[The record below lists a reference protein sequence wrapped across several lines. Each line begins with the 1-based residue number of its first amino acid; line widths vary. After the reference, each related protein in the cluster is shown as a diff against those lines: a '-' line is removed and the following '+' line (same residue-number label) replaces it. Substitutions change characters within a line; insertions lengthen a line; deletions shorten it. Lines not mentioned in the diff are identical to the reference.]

1 MASIIDVVM
10 QLTDRVSEPLR
21 RIRSNME
28 ENSRLNRQLGRDIKN
43 VGRGFGSIAS
53 TMMPAATAVSAF
65 GALGTKTFMD
75 FEDTI
80 TAAGVKAGA
89 TSEQLERMKEKAM
102 QLGHD
107 FPITTSEAAEAMDR
121 LAAGGFDAE
130 QTMEAMPGIIEAAIA
145 SGEDM
150 ATTSDV
156 VTSALAIWDMKN
168 GDVAANTKHVADV
181 MQTAANASK
190 LGMQDFGV
198 ALQYVGG
205 TAASMGVSLEDL
217 SAAMS
222 ILSNNGVEASTI
234 GTSLRTTMLNLL
246 NPVGQT
252 QDAFAQLGLSTADF
266 VGSDGQFIGIQKSIE
281 KLRVSMENLTP
292 AQKSVYAQM
301 IAGKEGASGLSMLL
315 NTTAQDYQNMV
326 DQMNNSNGSSHEAYV
341 KMQNTLKGSINAMKS
356 AVESLAI
363 SFGSTL
369 APSVKTAAD
378 AIKSIADFL
387 GGLSPAARSVVANI
401 ALSVVGFTAFS
412 FVMSKVLKAGGSMIM
427 MYSRIGNVLKGGRE
441 TNLLLRY
448 SVLGVRSAFVQL
460 SGTASKVMGVLR
472 NGMNI
477 GSWRSALTFLG
488 STGASGLSKIGSAAA
503 QAGTRVMTMIRS
515 FSMAAM
521 LSGARNAVLG
531 FGRALL
537 TIGRVGMSAMFSP
550 LGIAIMAIAGAA
562 YILYNHWDKVA
573 PFFTSM
579 WNEIQNAFS
588 VAWQAISPAL
598 EGVGNA
604 WSRLVNAFNSQG
616 TTLNGL
622 AHIIEFLASV
632 LGGVLIASIIAAAD
646 IFTGVFVSAIEI
658 VSSIVSA
665 AIGVFS
671 GLIDFITGVFTGD
684 WSLAWQGVVEIFS
697 SIFGGIKG
705 ICSGVLDG
713 IRAAINAV
721 INGINSIS
729 VDIPDWVPGVGG
741 KHFGVNIPTLYTG
754 TSNFSGGPAV
764 INDRFGG
771 EIVDLPSGTRII
783 PHDQSVQ
790 QAYKMGSMNGGFGGD
805 ININISNANFANT
818 GDEKREIKRI
828 TSEILFELQ
837 TRAINMN
844 TGAI

>member
-28 ENSRLNRQLGRDIKN
+28 ENSRLNRQLGRDVRN

-80 TAAGVKAGA
+80 TGAGVKAGA
-89 TSEQLERMKEKAM
+89 TGEQLERMKETALK
-102 QLGHD
+102 LGHD
-107 FPITTSEAAEAMDR
+107 FPITASEAAEAMDR

-130 QTMEAMPGIIEAAIA
+130 QTMAAMPGIIEASVA

-156 VTSALAIWDMKN
+156 ITSALNIWNLKT
-168 GDVAANTKHVADV
+168 GDVAENTQHVADV
-181 MQTAANASK
+181 VQMAANVSK
-190 LGMQDFGV
+190 LGMADFGLAMQYAGAPAA
-198 ALQYVGG
+198 ALGVNIEELS
-205 TAASMGVSLEDL
+205 TAMAIM
-217 SAAMS
+217 
-222 ILSNNGVEASTI
+222 SNNGIEASTI
-234 GTSLRTTMLNLL
+234 GTSLRSTMSRLAL
-246 NPVGQT
+246 PPKEAAAAI
-252 QDAFAQLGLSTADF
+252 DQLGLHLQNADGSF
-266 VGSDGQFIGIQKSIE
+266 VGITEAISQMREAMDGMTDTQQVGIAK
-281 KLRVSMENLTP
+281 
-292 AQKSVYAQM
+292 A
-301 IAGKEGASGLSMLL
+301 IAGEDAFSGLLALIKTSPE
-315 NTTAQDYQNMV
+315 AYKEVEDSIK
-326 DQMNNSNGSSHEAYV
+326 NSTGSSHEAYV

-448 SVLGVRSAFVQL
+448 SVLGVRSAFIQL

-488 STGASGLSKIGSAAA
+488 TTGASGLSKIGSAAA

-521 LSGARNAVLG
+521 MNGARNAVLG

-537 TIGRVGMSAMFSP
+537 TIGRVGLSAMFSP

-598 EGVGNA
+598 EGVENA
-604 WSRLVNAFNSQG
+604 WNRLVNAFNSQG

-632 LGGVLIASIIAAAD
+632 LGGVLIAGIIAAAD

-665 AIGVFS
+665 AIGVFG

-754 TSNFSGGPAV
+754 SSNFSGGPAV

-805 ININISNANFANT
+805 INININNANFANT

>member
-28 ENSRLNRQLGRDIKN
+28 ENSRLNRQLGRDVRN

-80 TAAGVKAGA
+80 TGAGVKAGA
-89 TSEQLERMKEKAM
+89 TGEQLERMKETALK
-102 QLGHD
+102 LGHD
-107 FPITTSEAAEAMDR
+107 FPITASEAAEAMDR

-130 QTMEAMPGIIEAAIA
+130 QTMAAMPGIIEASVA

-156 VTSALAIWDMKN
+156 ITSALNIWNLKT
-168 GDVAANTKHVADV
+168 GDVAENTQHVADV
-181 MQTAANASK
+181 VQMAANVSK
-190 LGMQDFGV
+190 LGMADFGLAMQYAGAPAA
-198 ALQYVGG
+198 ALGVNIEELS
-205 TAASMGVSLEDL
+205 TAMAIM
-217 SAAMS
+217 
-222 ILSNNGVEASTI
+222 SNNGIEASTI
-234 GTSLRTTMLNLL
+234 GTSLRSTMSRLAS
-246 NPVGQT
+246 PPKEAAAAI
-252 QDAFAQLGLSTADF
+252 DQLGLHLQNADGSF
-266 VGSDGQFIGIQKSIE
+266 VGITEAISQMREAMDGMTDTQQVGIAK
-281 KLRVSMENLTP
+281 
-292 AQKSVYAQM
+292 A
-301 IAGKEGASGLSMLL
+301 IAGEDAFSGLLALIKTSPE
-315 NTTAQDYQNMV
+315 AYKEVEDSIK
-326 DQMNNSNGSSHEAYV
+326 NSTGSSHEAYV

-448 SVLGVRSAFVQL
+448 SVLGVRSAFIQL

-488 STGASGLSKIGSAAA
+488 TTGASGLSKIGSAAA

-521 LSGARNAVLG
+521 LNGARNAVLG

-537 TIGRVGMSAMFSP
+537 TIGRVGLSAMFSP

-598 EGVGNA
+598 EGVENA
-604 WSRLVNAFNSQG
+604 WNRLVNAFNSQG

-632 LGGVLIASIIAAAD
+632 LGGVLIAGIIAAAD

-665 AIGVFS
+665 AIGVFG

-754 TSNFSGGPAV
+754 SSNFSGGPAV

-805 ININISNANFANT
+805 INININNANFANT

>member
-28 ENSRLNRQLGRDIKN
+28 ENSRLNRQLGRDVRN

-80 TAAGVKAGA
+80 TGAGVKAGA
-89 TSEQLERMKEKAM
+89 TGEQLERMKETALK
-102 QLGHD
+102 LGHD
-107 FPITTSEAAEAMDR
+107 FPITASEAAEAMDR

-130 QTMEAMPGIIEAAIA
+130 QTMAAMPGIIEASVA

-156 VTSALAIWDMKN
+156 ITSALNIWNLKT
-168 GDVAANTKHVADV
+168 GDVAENTQHVADV
-181 MQTAANASK
+181 VQMAANVSK
-190 LGMQDFGV
+190 LGMADFGLAMQYAGAPAA
-198 ALQYVGG
+198 AL
-205 TAASMGVSLEDL
+205 GVSIEEL
-217 SAAMS
+217 STAMA
-222 ILSNNGVEASTI
+222 IMSNNGIEASTI
-234 GTSLRTTMLNLL
+234 GTSLRSTMSRLAS
-246 NPVGQT
+246 PPKE
-252 QDAFAQLGLSTADF
+252 AAAAIEQLGLHLQNADGSF
-266 VGSDGQFIGIQKSIE
+266 VGITEAISQMRDAMDGMTDTQQVGIAK
-281 KLRVSMENLTP
+281 
-292 AQKSVYAQM
+292 A
-301 IAGKEGASGLSMLL
+301 IAGEDAFSGLLALIKTSPE
-315 NTTAQDYQNMV
+315 AYKEVEDSIK
-326 DQMNNSNGSSHEAYV
+326 NSTGSSHEAYV

-387 GGLSPAARSVVANI
+387 GGLSPATRSVVANI

-412 FVMSKVLKAGGSMIM
+412 FAMSKVLKAGGSMVM

-448 SVLGVRSAFVQL
+448 SVLGVRSAFIQL
-460 SGTASKVMGVLR
+460 SSTASKVMGVLR
-472 NGMNI
+472 NGMSI
-477 GSWRSALTFLG
+477 GSWRSALTFLRT
-488 STGASGLSKIGSAAA
+488 SGAAGLSKIGSTAV
-503 QAGTRVMTMIRS
+503 QAGTKVMMMIRS
-515 FSMAAM
+515 FSMVTM
-521 LSGARNAVLG
+521 LSGAKNAVLG

-537 TIGRVGMSAMFSP
+537 TIGRVGIGAMFSP
-550 LGIAIMAIAGAA
+550 VGIAIMAIAGAA

-616 TTLNGL
+616 TTLNRL
-622 AHIIEFLASV
+622 AHIIEFLASI
-632 LGGVLIASIIAAAD
+632 LGGVLIAGIIAAAD

-665 AIGVFS
+665 AIGVFG

-741 KHFGVNIPTLYTG
+741 QHFGVNIPTLYTG

-790 QAYKMGSMNGGFGGD
+790 QAYKMGSMSGGFGGD

-828 TSEILFELQ
+828 ASEIFFELE
-837 TRAINMN
+837 TRAVNLN

>member
-28 ENSRLNRQLGRDIKN
+28 ENSRLNRQLGRDVRN

-80 TAAGVKAGA
+80 TGAGVKAGA
-89 TSEQLERMKEKAM
+89 TGEQLERMKETALK
-102 QLGHD
+102 LGHD
-107 FPITTSEAAEAMDR
+107 FPITASEAAEAMDR

-130 QTMEAMPGIIEAAIA
+130 QTMAAMPGIIEASVA

-156 VTSALAIWDMKN
+156 ITSALNIWNLKT
-168 GDVAANTKHVADV
+168 GDVAENTQHVADV
-181 MQTAANASK
+181 VQMAANVSK
-190 LGMQDFGV
+190 LGMADFGLAMQYAGAPAA
-198 ALQYVGG
+198 ALGVNIEELS
-205 TAASMGVSLEDL
+205 TAMAIM
-217 SAAMS
+217 
-222 ILSNNGVEASTI
+222 SNNGIEASTI
-234 GTSLRTTMLNLL
+234 GTSLRSTMSRLAS
-246 NPVGQT
+246 PPKEAAAAI
-252 QDAFAQLGLSTADF
+252 DQLGLHLQNADGSF
-266 VGSDGQFIGIQKSIE
+266 VGITEAISQMREAMDGMTDTQQVGIAK
-281 KLRVSMENLTP
+281 
-292 AQKSVYAQM
+292 A
-301 IAGKEGASGLSMLL
+301 IAGEDAFSGLLALIKTSPE
-315 NTTAQDYQNMV
+315 AYKEVEDSIK
-326 DQMNNSNGSSHEAYV
+326 NSTGSSHEAYV

-448 SVLGVRSAFVQL
+448 SVLGVRSAFIQL

-488 STGASGLSKIGSAAA
+488 TTGASGLSKIGSAAA

-521 LSGARNAVLG
+521 MNGARNAVLG

-537 TIGRVGMSAMFSP
+537 TIGRVGLSAMFSP

-598 EGVGNA
+598 EGVENA
-604 WSRLVNAFNSQG
+604 WNRLVNAFNSQG

-632 LGGVLIASIIAAAD
+632 LGGVLIAGIIATAD

-665 AIGVFS
+665 AIGVFG

-754 TSNFSGGPAV
+754 SSNFSGGPAV

-805 ININISNANFANT
+805 INININNANFANT

>member
-28 ENSRLNRQLGRDIKN
+28 ENSRLNRQLGRDVRN

-80 TAAGVKAGA
+80 TGAGVKAGA
-89 TSEQLERMKEKAM
+89 TGEQLERMKETALK
-102 QLGHD
+102 LGHD
-107 FPITTSEAAEAMDR
+107 FPITASEAAEAMDR

-130 QTMEAMPGIIEAAIA
+130 QTMAAMPGIIEASVA

-156 VTSALAIWDMKN
+156 ITSALNIWNLKT
-168 GDVAANTKHVADV
+168 GDVAENTQHVADV
-181 MQTAANASK
+181 VQMAANVSK
-190 LGMQDFGV
+190 LGMADFGLAMQYAGAPAA
-198 ALQYVGG
+198 ALGVNIEELS
-205 TAASMGVSLEDL
+205 TAMAIM
-217 SAAMS
+217 
-222 ILSNNGVEASTI
+222 SNNGIEASTI
-234 GTSLRTTMLNLL
+234 GTSLRSTMSRLAS
-246 NPVGQT
+246 PPKEAAAAI
-252 QDAFAQLGLSTADF
+252 DQLGLHLQNADGSF
-266 VGSDGQFIGIQKSIE
+266 VGITEAISQMREAMDGMTDTQQVGIAK
-281 KLRVSMENLTP
+281 
-292 AQKSVYAQM
+292 A
-301 IAGKEGASGLSMLL
+301 IAGEDAFSGLLALIKTSPE
-315 NTTAQDYQNMV
+315 AYKEVEDSIK
-326 DQMNNSNGSSHEAYV
+326 NSTGSSHEAYV

-448 SVLGVRSAFVQL
+448 SVLGVRSAFIQL

-488 STGASGLSKIGSAAA
+488 TTGASGLSKIGSAAA
-503 QAGTRVMTMIRS
+503 QAETRVMTMIRS

-521 LSGARNAVLG
+521 LNGARNAVLG

-537 TIGRVGMSAMFSP
+537 TIGRVGLSAMFSP

-579 WNEIQNAFS
+579 WNEIQNAFA

-598 EGVGNA
+598 ESVENA

-622 AHIIEFLASV
+622 ARIIEFLASV
-632 LGGVLIASIIAAAD
+632 LGGVLIAGIIAAAD

-665 AIGVFS
+665 AIGVFG

-741 KHFGVNIPTLYTG
+741 QHFGVNIPTLYTG

-790 QAYKMGSMNGGFGGD
+790 QAYKMGSMSGGFGGD

-828 TSEILFELQ
+828 ASEIFFELE
-837 TRAINMN
+837 TRAVNLN

>member
-28 ENSRLNRQLGRDIKN
+28 ENSRLNRQLGRDVRN

-80 TAAGVKAGA
+80 TGAGVKAGA
-89 TSEQLERMKEKAM
+89 TGEQLERMKETALK
-102 QLGHD
+102 LGHD
-107 FPITTSEAAEAMDR
+107 FPITASEAAEAMDR

-130 QTMEAMPGIIEAAIA
+130 QTMAAMPGIIEASVA

-156 VTSALAIWDMKN
+156 ITSALNIWNLKT
-168 GDVAANTKHVADV
+168 GDVAENTQHVADV
-181 MQTAANASK
+181 VQMAANVSK
-190 LGMQDFGV
+190 LGMADFGLAMQYAGAPAA
-198 ALQYVGG
+198 AL
-205 TAASMGVSLEDL
+205 GVSIEEL
-217 SAAMS
+217 STAMA
-222 ILSNNGVEASTI
+222 IMSNNGIEASTI
-234 GTSLRTTMLNLL
+234 GTSLRSTMSRLAS
-246 NPVGQT
+246 PPKEAAAAI
-252 QDAFAQLGLSTADF
+252 DQLGLHLQNADGSF
-266 VGSDGQFIGIQKSIE
+266 VGVTEAISQMREAMDGMTDTQQVGIAK
-281 KLRVSMENLTP
+281 
-292 AQKSVYAQM
+292 A
-301 IAGKEGASGLSMLL
+301 IAGEDAFSGLLALIKTSPE
-315 NTTAQDYQNMV
+315 AYKEVEDSIK
-326 DQMNNSNGSSHEAYV
+326 NSTGSSHEAYV

-378 AIKSIADFL
+378 AIKSIADLL
-387 GGLSPAARSVVANI
+387 GGLSPATRSVVANI
-401 ALSVVGFTAFS
+401 ALSVVGFTAVS
-412 FVMSKVLKAGGSMIM
+412 FAMSKVLKAGGSMVM

-448 SVLGVRSAFVQL
+448 SVLGVRSAFIQL
-460 SGTASKVMGVLR
+460 SSTASKVMGVLR
-472 NGMNI
+472 NGMSI
-477 GSWRSALTFLG
+477 GSWRSALTFLRT
-488 STGASGLSKIGSAAA
+488 SGAAGLSKIGSTAV
-503 QAGTRVMTMIRS
+503 QAGTKVMMMIRS
-515 FSMAAM
+515 FSMVTM
-521 LSGARNAVLG
+521 LSGAKNAVLG

-537 TIGRVGMSAMFSP
+537 TIGRVGIGAMFSP
-550 LGIAIMAIAGAA
+550 VGIAIMAIAGAA

-616 TTLNGL
+616 TTLNRL
-622 AHIIEFLASV
+622 AHIIEFLASI
-632 LGGVLIASIIAAAD
+632 LGGVLIAGIIAAAD

-665 AIGVFS
+665 AIGVFG

-741 KHFGVNIPTLYTG
+741 QHFGVNIPTLYTG

-790 QAYKMGSMNGGFGGD
+790 QAYKMGSMSGGFGGD

-828 TSEILFELQ
+828 ASEIFFELE
-837 TRAINMN
+837 TRAVNLN

>member
-28 ENSRLNRQLGRDIKN
+28 ENSRLNRQLGRDVRN

-80 TAAGVKAGA
+80 TGAGVKAGA
-89 TSEQLERMKEKAM
+89 TGEQLERMKETALK
-102 QLGHD
+102 LGHD
-107 FPITTSEAAEAMDR
+107 FPITASEAAEAMDR

-130 QTMEAMPGIIEAAIA
+130 QTMAAMPGIIEASVA

-156 VTSALAIWDMKN
+156 ITSALNIWNLKT
-168 GDVAANTKHVADV
+168 GDVAENTQHVADV
-181 MQTAANASK
+181 VQMAANVSK
-190 LGMQDFGV
+190 LGMADFGLAMQYAGAPAA
-198 ALQYVGG
+198 ALGVNIEELS
-205 TAASMGVSLEDL
+205 TAMAIM
-217 SAAMS
+217 
-222 ILSNNGVEASTI
+222 SNNGIEASTI
-234 GTSLRTTMLNLL
+234 GTSLRSTMSRLAS
-246 NPVGQT
+246 PPKEAAAAI
-252 QDAFAQLGLSTADF
+252 DQLGLHLQNADGSF
-266 VGSDGQFIGIQKSIE
+266 VGITEAISQMREAMDGMTDTQQVGIAK
-281 KLRVSMENLTP
+281 
-292 AQKSVYAQM
+292 A
-301 IAGKEGASGLSMLL
+301 IAGEDAFSGLLALIKTSPE
-315 NTTAQDYQNMV
+315 AYKEVEDSIK
-326 DQMNNSNGSSHEAYV
+326 NSTGSSHEAYV

-448 SVLGVRSAFVQL
+448 SVLGVRSAFIQL

-488 STGASGLSKIGSAAA
+488 TTGASGLSKIGSAAA

-521 LSGARNAVLG
+521 LNGARNAVLG

-537 TIGRVGMSAMFSP
+537 TIGRVGLSAMFSP

-598 EGVGNA
+598 EGVENA

-632 LGGVLIASIIAAAD
+632 LGGVLIAGIIAAAD

-665 AIGVFS
+665 AIGVFG

-741 KHFGVNIPTLYTG
+741 QHFGVNIPTLYTG
-754 TSNFSGGPAV
+754 ISNFSGGPAV

-805 ININISNANFANT
+805 INININNANFANT

-828 TSEILFELQ
+828 ASEIFFELE
-837 TRAINMN
+837 TRAVNLN

>member
-28 ENSRLNRQLGRDIKN
+28 ENSRLNRQLGRDVRN

-80 TAAGVKAGA
+80 TGAGVKAGA
-89 TSEQLERMKEKAM
+89 TGEQLERMKETALK
-102 QLGHD
+102 LGHD
-107 FPITTSEAAEAMDR
+107 FPITASEAAEAMDR

-130 QTMEAMPGIIEAAIA
+130 QTMAAMPGIIEASVA

-156 VTSALAIWDMKN
+156 ITSALNIWNLKT
-168 GDVAANTKHVADV
+168 GDVAENTQHVADV
-181 MQTAANASK
+181 VQMAANVSK
-190 LGMQDFGV
+190 LGMADFGLAMQYAGAPAA
-198 ALQYVGG
+198 ALGVNIEELS
-205 TAASMGVSLEDL
+205 TAMAIM
-217 SAAMS
+217 
-222 ILSNNGVEASTI
+222 SNNGIEASTI
-234 GTSLRTTMLNLL
+234 GTSLRSTMSRLAS
-246 NPVGQT
+246 PPKEAAAAI
-252 QDAFAQLGLSTADF
+252 DQLGLHLQNADGSF
-266 VGSDGQFIGIQKSIE
+266 VGITEAISQMREAMDGMTDTQQVGIAK
-281 KLRVSMENLTP
+281 
-292 AQKSVYAQM
+292 A
-301 IAGKEGASGLSMLL
+301 IAGEDAFSGLLTLIKTSPE
-315 NTTAQDYQNMV
+315 AYKEVEDSIK
-326 DQMNNSNGSSHEAYV
+326 NSTGSSHEAYV

-387 GGLSPAARSVVANI
+387 GGLSPATRSVVANI

-412 FVMSKVLKAGGSMIM
+412 FAMSKVLKAGGSMVM

-448 SVLGVRSAFVQL
+448 SVLGVRSAFIQL
-460 SGTASKVMGVLR
+460 SSTASKVMGVLR
-472 NGMNI
+472 NGMSI
-477 GSWRSALTFLG
+477 GSWRSALTFLRT
-488 STGASGLSKIGSAAA
+488 SGAAGLSKIGSTAV
-503 QAGTRVMTMIRS
+503 QAGTKVMMMIRS
-515 FSMAAM
+515 FSMVTM
-521 LSGARNAVLG
+521 LSGAKNAVLG
-531 FGRALL
+531 FERALL
-537 TIGRVGMSAMFSP
+537 TIGRVGIGAMFSP
-550 LGIAIMAIAGAA
+550 VGIAIMAIAGAA

-616 TTLNGL
+616 TTLNML
-622 AHIIEFLASV
+622 AHIIEFLASI
-632 LGGVLIASIIAAAD
+632 LGGVLIAGIIAAAD

-665 AIGVFS
+665 AIGVFG

-684 WSLAWQGVVEIFS
+684 WNLAWQGVVEIFS

-790 QAYKMGSMNGGFGGD
+790 QAYKMGSMSGGFGGD

-828 TSEILFELQ
+828 ASEIFFELE
-837 TRAINMN
+837 TRAVNLN

>member
-28 ENSRLNRQLGRDIKN
+28 ENSRLNRQLGRDVRN

-80 TAAGVKAGA
+80 TGAGVKAGA
-89 TSEQLERMKEKAM
+89 TGEQLERMKETALK
-102 QLGHD
+102 LGHD
-107 FPITTSEAAEAMDR
+107 FPITASEAAEAMDR

-130 QTMEAMPGIIEAAIA
+130 QTMAAMPGIIEASVA

-156 VTSALAIWDMKN
+156 ITSALNIWNLKT
-168 GDVAANTKHVADV
+168 GDVAENTQHVADV
-181 MQTAANASK
+181 VQMAANVSK
-190 LGMQDFGV
+190 LGMADFGLAMQYAGAPAA
-198 ALQYVGG
+198 ALGVNIEELS
-205 TAASMGVSLEDL
+205 TAMAIM
-217 SAAMS
+217 
-222 ILSNNGVEASTI
+222 SNNGIEASTI
-234 GTSLRTTMLNLL
+234 GTSLRSTMSRLAS
-246 NPVGQT
+246 PPKE
-252 QDAFAQLGLSTADF
+252 AAAAIEQLGLHLQNADGSF
-266 VGSDGQFIGIQKSIE
+266 VGITEAISQMRDAMDGMTDTQQVGIAK
-281 KLRVSMENLTP
+281 
-292 AQKSVYAQM
+292 A
-301 IAGKEGASGLSMLL
+301 IAGEDAFSGLLALIKTSPE
-315 NTTAQDYQNMV
+315 AYKEVEDSIK
-326 DQMNNSNGSSHEAYV
+326 NSTGSSHEAYV

-387 GGLSPAARSVVANI
+387 GGLSPATRSVVANI

-412 FVMSKVLKAGGSMIM
+412 FAMSKVLKAGGSMVM

-448 SVLGVRSAFVQL
+448 SVLGVRSAFIQL
-460 SGTASKVMGVLR
+460 SSTASKVMGVLR
-472 NGMNI
+472 NGMSI
-477 GSWRSALTFLG
+477 GSWRSALTFLRT
-488 STGASGLSKIGSAAA
+488 SGAAGLSKIGSTAV
-503 QAGTRVMTMIRS
+503 QAGTKVMMMIRL
-515 FSMAAM
+515 FSMVTM
-521 LSGARNAVLG
+521 LSGAKNAVLG

-537 TIGRVGMSAMFSP
+537 TIGRVGIGAMFSP
-550 LGIAIMAIAGAA
+550 VGIAIMAIAGAA

-616 TTLNGL
+616 TTLNML
-622 AHIIEFLASV
+622 AHIIEFLASI
-632 LGGVLIASIIAAAD
+632 LGGVLIAGIIAAAD

-665 AIGVFS
+665 AIGVFG

-729 VDIPDWVPGVGG
+729 VAIPDWVPGVGG
-741 KHFGVNIPTLYTG
+741 QHFGVNIPTLYTG

-790 QAYKMGSMNGGFGGD
+790 QAYKMGSMSGGFGGD

>member
-10 QLTDRVSEPLR
+10 RLTDRVSEPLR

-28 ENSRLNRQLGRDIKN
+28 ENSRLNRQLGRDVRN

-80 TAAGVKAGA
+80 TGAGVKAGA
-89 TSEQLERMKEKAM
+89 TGEQLERMKEKAL

-107 FPITTSEAAEAMDR
+107 FPITASEAAEAMDR

-130 QTMEAMPGIIEAAIA
+130 QTMAAMPGIIEASVA

-156 VTSALAIWDMKN
+156 ITSALNIWNLKT
-168 GDVAANTKHVADV
+168 GDVAENTQHVADV
-181 MQTAANASK
+181 VQMAANVSK
-190 LGMQDFGV
+190 LGMADFGLAMQYAGAPAA
-198 ALQYVGG
+198 ALGVNIEELS
-205 TAASMGVSLEDL
+205 TAMAIM
-217 SAAMS
+217 
-222 ILSNNGVEASTI
+222 SNNGIEASTI
-234 GTSLRTTMLNLL
+234 GTSLRSTMSRLAS
-246 NPVGQT
+246 PPKEAAAAI
-252 QDAFAQLGLSTADF
+252 DQLGLHLQNADGSF
-266 VGSDGQFIGIQKSIE
+266 VGITEAISQMREAMDGMTDTQQVGIAK
-281 KLRVSMENLTP
+281 
-292 AQKSVYAQM
+292 A
-301 IAGKEGASGLSMLL
+301 IAGEDAFSGLLTLIKTSPE
-315 NTTAQDYQNMV
+315 AYKEVEDSIK
-326 DQMNNSNGSSHEAYV
+326 NSTGSSHEAYV

-387 GGLSPAARSVVANI
+387 GGLSPATRSVVANI

-412 FVMSKVLKAGGSMIM
+412 FAMSKVLKAGGSMVM

-448 SVLGVRSAFVQL
+448 SVLGVRSAFIQL
-460 SGTASKVMGVLR
+460 SSTASKVMGVLR
-472 NGMNI
+472 NGMSI
-477 GSWRSALTFLG
+477 GSWRSALTFLRT
-488 STGASGLSKIGSAAA
+488 SGAAGLSKIGSTAV
-503 QAGTRVMTMIRS
+503 QAGTKVMMMIRS
-515 FSMAAM
+515 FSMVTM
-521 LSGARNAVLG
+521 LSGAKNAVLG
-531 FGRALL
+531 FERALL
-537 TIGRVGMSAMFSP
+537 TIGRVGIGAMFSP
-550 LGIAIMAIAGAA
+550 VGIAIMAIAGAA

-616 TTLNGL
+616 TTLNML
-622 AHIIEFLASV
+622 AHIIEFLASI
-632 LGGVLIASIIAAAD
+632 LGGVLIAGIIAAAD

-665 AIGVFS
+665 AIGVFG

-684 WSLAWQGVVEIFS
+684 WNLAWQGVVEIFS

-790 QAYKMGSMNGGFGGD
+790 QAYKMGSMSGGFGGD

-828 TSEILFELQ
+828 ASEIFFELE
-837 TRAINMN
+837 TRAVNLN

>member
-28 ENSRLNRQLGRDIKN
+28 ENSRLNRQLGRDVRN

-80 TAAGVKAGA
+80 TGAGVKAGA
-89 TSEQLERMKEKAM
+89 TGEQLERMKEKAL

-107 FPITTSEAAEAMDR
+107 FPITASEAAEAMDR

-130 QTMEAMPGIIEAAIA
+130 QTMAAMPGIIEASVA

-156 VTSALAIWDMKN
+156 ITSALNIWNLKT
-168 GDVAANTKHVADV
+168 GDVAENTQHVADV
-181 MQTAANASK
+181 VQMAANVSK
-190 LGMQDFGV
+190 LGMADFGLAMQYAGAPAA
-198 ALQYVGG
+198 ALGINIEELS
-205 TAASMGVSLEDL
+205 TAMAIM
-217 SAAMS
+217 
-222 ILSNNGVEASTI
+222 SNNGIEASTI
-234 GTSLRTTMLNLL
+234 GTSLRSTMSRLAA
-246 NPVGQT
+246 PPKEAAEAI
-252 QDAFAQLGLSTADF
+252 DKLGLHLQNADGSF
-266 VGSDGQFIGIQKSIE
+266 VGITEAVNQMRDAMAGMTDTEQIGIAK
-281 KLRVSMENLTP
+281 
-292 AQKSVYAQM
+292 A
-301 IAGKEGASGLSMLL
+301 IAGEDAYSGLLTLIKTSPEAYKELE
-315 NTTAQDYQNMV
+315 DSIK
-326 DQMNNSNGSSHEAYV
+326 NSTGSSHEAYV

-378 AIKSIADFL
+378 AIKTIADFL

-521 LSGARNAVLG
+521 LNGARNAVLG

-537 TIGRVGMSAMFSP
+537 TIGRVGLSAMFSP

-598 EGVGNA
+598 EGVENA
-604 WSRLVNAFNSQG
+604 WNRLVNAFNSQG

-632 LGGVLIASIIAAAD
+632 LGGVLIAGIIAAAD

-665 AIGVFS
+665 AIGVFG

-754 TSNFSGGPAV
+754 SSNFSGGPAV

-828 TSEILFELQ
+828 ASEILFELQ

>member
-28 ENSRLNRQLGRDIKN
+28 ENSRLNRQLGRDVRN

-80 TAAGVKAGA
+80 TGAGVKAGA
-89 TSEQLERMKEKAM
+89 TGEQLERMKETALK
-102 QLGHD
+102 LGHD
-107 FPITTSEAAEAMDR
+107 FPITASEAAEAMDR

-130 QTMEAMPGIIEAAIA
+130 QTMAAMPGIIEASVA

-156 VTSALAIWDMKN
+156 ITSALNIWNLKT
-168 GDVAANTKHVADV
+168 GDVAENTQHVADV
-181 MQTAANASK
+181 VQMAANVSK
-190 LGMQDFGV
+190 LGMADFGLAMQYAGAPAA
-198 ALQYVGG
+198 ALGVNIEELS
-205 TAASMGVSLEDL
+205 TAMAIM
-217 SAAMS
+217 
-222 ILSNNGVEASTI
+222 SNNGIEASTI
-234 GTSLRTTMLNLL
+234 GTSLRSTMSRLAS
-246 NPVGQT
+246 PPKEAAAAI
-252 QDAFAQLGLSTADF
+252 DQLGLHLQNADGSF
-266 VGSDGQFIGIQKSIE
+266 VGITEAISQMREAMDGMTDTQQVGIAK
-281 KLRVSMENLTP
+281 
-292 AQKSVYAQM
+292 A
-301 IAGKEGASGLSMLL
+301 IAGEDAFSGLLALIKTSPE
-315 NTTAQDYQNMV
+315 AYKEVEDSIK
-326 DQMNNSNGSSHEAYV
+326 NSTGSSHEAYV

-448 SVLGVRSAFVQL
+448 SVLGVRSAFIQL

-488 STGASGLSKIGSAAA
+488 TTGASGLSKIGSAAA

-521 LSGARNAVLG
+521 LNGARNAVLG

-537 TIGRVGMSAMFSP
+537 TIGRVGLSAMFSP

-598 EGVGNA
+598 EGVENA
-604 WSRLVNAFNSQG
+604 WNRLVNAFNSQG

-632 LGGVLIASIIAAAD
+632 LGGVLIAGIIAAAD

-665 AIGVFS
+665 AIGVFG

-705 ICSGVLDG
+705 ICSGILDG

-741 KHFGVNIPTLYTG
+741 QHFGVNIPTLYTG

-764 INDRFGG
+764 INDKFGG

-790 QAYKMGSMNGGFGGD
+790 QAYKMGSMSGGFGGD

>member
-28 ENSRLNRQLGRDIKN
+28 ENSRLNRQLGRDVRN

-80 TAAGVKAGA
+80 TGAGVKAGA
-89 TSEQLERMKEKAM
+89 TGEQLERMKETALK
-102 QLGHD
+102 LGHD
-107 FPITTSEAAEAMDR
+107 FPITASEAAEAMDR

-130 QTMEAMPGIIEAAIA
+130 QTMAAMPGIIEASVA

-156 VTSALAIWDMKN
+156 ITSALNIWNLKT
-168 GDVAANTKHVADV
+168 GDVAENTQHVADV
-181 MQTAANASK
+181 VQMAANVSK
-190 LGMQDFGV
+190 LGMADFGLAMQYAGAPAA
-198 ALQYVGG
+198 ALGVNIEELS
-205 TAASMGVSLEDL
+205 TAMAIM
-217 SAAMS
+217 
-222 ILSNNGVEASTI
+222 SNNGIEASTI
-234 GTSLRTTMLNLL
+234 GTSLRSTMSRLAS
-246 NPVGQT
+246 PPKEAAAAI
-252 QDAFAQLGLSTADF
+252 DQLGLHLQNADGSF
-266 VGSDGQFIGIQKSIE
+266 VGITEAISQMREAMDGMTDTQQVGIAK
-281 KLRVSMENLTP
+281 
-292 AQKSVYAQM
+292 A
-301 IAGKEGASGLSMLL
+301 IAGEDAFSGLLALIKTSPE
-315 NTTAQDYQNMV
+315 AYKEVEDSIK
-326 DQMNNSNGSSHEAYV
+326 NSTGSSHEAYV

-448 SVLGVRSAFVQL
+448 SVLGVRSAFIQL

-488 STGASGLSKIGSAAA
+488 TTGASGLSKIGSAAA
-503 QAGTRVMTMIRS
+503 QAGTKVMTMIRS

-521 LSGARNAVLG
+521 MNGARNAVLG

-537 TIGRVGMSAMFSP
+537 TIGRVGLSAMFSP

-598 EGVGNA
+598 EGVENA
-604 WSRLVNAFNSQG
+604 WNRLVNAFNSQG
-616 TTLNGL
+616 TTLNRL
-622 AHIIEFLASV
+622 AHIIEFLASI
-632 LGGVLIASIIAAAD
+632 LGGVLIAGIIAAAD

-665 AIGVFS
+665 AIGVFG

-754 TSNFSGGPAV
+754 SSNFSGGPAV

-805 ININISNANFANT
+805 INININNANFANT

>member
-28 ENSRLNRQLGRDIKN
+28 ENSRLNRQLGRDVRN

-80 TAAGVKAGA
+80 TGAGVKAGA
-89 TSEQLERMKEKAM
+89 TGEQLERMKETALK
-102 QLGHD
+102 LGHD
-107 FPITTSEAAEAMDR
+107 FPITASEAAEAMDR

-130 QTMEAMPGIIEAAIA
+130 QTMAAMPGIIEASVA

-156 VTSALAIWDMKN
+156 ITSALNIWNLKT
-168 GDVAANTKHVADV
+168 GDVAENTQHVADV
-181 MQTAANASK
+181 VQMAANVSK
-190 LGMQDFGV
+190 LGMADFGLAMQYAGAPAA
-198 ALQYVGG
+198 ALGVNIEELS
-205 TAASMGVSLEDL
+205 TAMAIM
-217 SAAMS
+217 
-222 ILSNNGVEASTI
+222 SNNGIEASTI
-234 GTSLRTTMLNLL
+234 GTSLRSTMSRLAS
-246 NPVGQT
+246 PPKEAAAAI
-252 QDAFAQLGLSTADF
+252 DQLGLHLQNADGSF
-266 VGSDGQFIGIQKSIE
+266 VGITEAISQMREAMDGMTDTQQVGIAK
-281 KLRVSMENLTP
+281 
-292 AQKSVYAQM
+292 A
-301 IAGKEGASGLSMLL
+301 IAGEDAFSGLLTLIKTSPE
-315 NTTAQDYQNMV
+315 AYKEVEDSIK
-326 DQMNNSNGSSHEAYV
+326 NSTGSSHEAYV

-387 GGLSPAARSVVANI
+387 GGLSPATRSVVANI

-412 FVMSKVLKAGGSMIM
+412 FAMSKVLKAGGSMVM

-448 SVLGVRSAFVQL
+448 SVLGVRSAFIQL
-460 SGTASKVMGVLR
+460 SSTASKVMGVLR
-472 NGMNI
+472 NGMSI
-477 GSWRSALTFLG
+477 GSWRSALTFLRM
-488 STGASGLSKIGSAAA
+488 SGAAGLSKIGSTAV
-503 QAGTRVMTMIRS
+503 QAGTKVMMMIRS
-515 FSMAAM
+515 FSMVTM
-521 LSGARNAVLG
+521 LSGAKNAVLG

-537 TIGRVGMSAMFSP
+537 TIGRVGIGAMFSP
-550 LGIAIMAIAGAA
+550 VGIAIMAIAGAA

-616 TTLNGL
+616 TTLNML
-622 AHIIEFLASV
+622 AHIIEFLASI
-632 LGGVLIASIIAAAD
+632 LGGVLIAGIIAAAD

-665 AIGVFS
+665 AIGVFG

-684 WSLAWQGVVEIFS
+684 WNLAWQGVVEIFS

-790 QAYKMGSMNGGFGGD
+790 QAYKMGSMSGGFGGD

-828 TSEILFELQ
+828 ASEIFFELE
-837 TRAINMN
+837 TRAVNLN

>member
-28 ENSRLNRQLGRDIKN
+28 ENSRLNRQLGRDVRN

-80 TAAGVKAGA
+80 TGAGVKAGA
-89 TSEQLERMKEKAM
+89 TGEQLERMKETALK
-102 QLGHD
+102 LGHD
-107 FPITTSEAAEAMDR
+107 FPITASEAAEAMDR

-130 QTMEAMPGIIEAAIA
+130 QTMAAMPGIIEASVA

-156 VTSALAIWDMKN
+156 ITSALHIWNLKT
-168 GDVAANTKHVADV
+168 GDVAENTQHVADV
-181 MQTAANASK
+181 VQMAANVSK
-190 LGMQDFGV
+190 LGMADFGLAMQYAGAPAA
-198 ALQYVGG
+198 ALGVNIEELS
-205 TAASMGVSLEDL
+205 TAMAIM
-217 SAAMS
+217 
-222 ILSNNGVEASTI
+222 SNNGIEASTI
-234 GTSLRTTMLNLL
+234 GTSLRSTMSRLAS
-246 NPVGQT
+246 PPKEAAAAI
-252 QDAFAQLGLSTADF
+252 DQLGLHLQNADGSF
-266 VGSDGQFIGIQKSIE
+266 VGITEAISQMREAMDGMTDTQQVGIAK
-281 KLRVSMENLTP
+281 
-292 AQKSVYAQM
+292 A
-301 IAGKEGASGLSMLL
+301 IAGEDAFSGLLALIKTSPE
-315 NTTAQDYQNMV
+315 AYKEVEDSIK
-326 DQMNNSNGSSHEAYV
+326 NSTGSSHEAYV

-387 GGLSPAARSVVANI
+387 GGLSPATRSVVANI
-401 ALSVVGFTAFS
+401 ALSVVGFMAFS
-412 FVMSKVLKAGGSMIM
+412 FAMSKVLKAGGSMVM

-448 SVLGVRSAFVQL
+448 SVLGVRSAFIQL
-460 SGTASKVMGVLR
+460 SSTASKVMGVLR
-472 NGMNI
+472 NGMSI
-477 GSWRSALTFLG
+477 GSWRSALTFLRT
-488 STGASGLSKIGSAAA
+488 SGAAGLSKIGSTAV
-503 QAGTRVMTMIRS
+503 QAGTKVMMMIRS
-515 FSMAAM
+515 FSMVTM
-521 LSGARNAVLG
+521 LSGAKNAVLG

-537 TIGRVGMSAMFSP
+537 TIGRVGIGAMFSP
-550 LGIAIMAIAGAA
+550 VGIAIMAISGAA

-598 EGVGNA
+598 EGGGNA

-616 TTLNGL
+616 TTLNRL
-622 AHIIEFLASV
+622 AHIIEFLASI
-632 LGGVLIASIIAAAD
+632 LGGVLIAGIIAAAD

-665 AIGVFS
+665 AIGVFG

-741 KHFGVNIPTLYTG
+741 QHFGVNIPTLYTG

-790 QAYKMGSMNGGFGGD
+790 QAYKMGSMSGGFGGD

-828 TSEILFELQ
+828 ASEIFFELE
-837 TRAINMN
+837 TRAVNLN

>member
-28 ENSRLNRQLGRDIKN
+28 ENSRLNRQLGRDVRN

-80 TAAGVKAGA
+80 TGAGVKAGA
-89 TSEQLERMKEKAM
+89 TGEQLERMKETALK
-102 QLGHD
+102 LGHD
-107 FPITTSEAAEAMDR
+107 FPITASEAAEAMDR

-130 QTMEAMPGIIEAAIA
+130 QTMAAMPGIIEASVA

-156 VTSALAIWDMKN
+156 ITSALNIWNLKT
-168 GDVAANTKHVADV
+168 GDVAENTQHVADV
-181 MQTAANASK
+181 VQMAANVSK
-190 LGMQDFGV
+190 LGMADFGLAMQYAGAPAA
-198 ALQYVGG
+198 ALGVNIEELS
-205 TAASMGVSLEDL
+205 TAMAIM
-217 SAAMS
+217 
-222 ILSNNGVEASTI
+222 SNNGIEASTI
-234 GTSLRTTMLNLL
+234 GTSLRSTMSRLAS
-246 NPVGQT
+246 PPKE
-252 QDAFAQLGLSTADF
+252 AAAAIEQLGLHLQNADGSF
-266 VGSDGQFIGIQKSIE
+266 VGITEAISQMRDAMDGMTDTQQVGIAK
-281 KLRVSMENLTP
+281 
-292 AQKSVYAQM
+292 A
-301 IAGKEGASGLSMLL
+301 IAGEDAFSGLLALIKTSPE
-315 NTTAQDYQNMV
+315 AYKEVEDSIK
-326 DQMNNSNGSSHEAYV
+326 NSTGSSHEAYV

-448 SVLGVRSAFVQL
+448 SVLGVRSAFIQL

-488 STGASGLSKIGSAAA
+488 TTGASGLSKIGSAAA

-521 LSGARNAVLG
+521 MNGARNAVLG

-537 TIGRVGMSAMFSP
+537 TIGRVGLSAMFSP

-598 EGVGNA
+598 EGVENA
-604 WSRLVNAFNSQG
+604 WNRLVNAFNSQG

-632 LGGVLIASIIAAAD
+632 LGGVLIAGIIAAAD

-665 AIGVFS
+665 AIGVFG

-754 TSNFSGGPAV
+754 SSNFSGGPAV

-805 ININISNANFANT
+805 INININNANFANT

>member
-28 ENSRLNRQLGRDIKN
+28 ENSRLNRQLGRDVRN

-80 TAAGVKAGA
+80 TGAGVKAGA
-89 TSEQLERMKEKAM
+89 TGEQLERMKETALK
-102 QLGHD
+102 LGHD
-107 FPITTSEAAEAMDR
+107 FPITASEAAEAMDR

-130 QTMEAMPGIIEAAIA
+130 QTMAAMPGIIEASVA

-156 VTSALAIWDMKN
+156 ITSALNIWNLKT
-168 GDVAANTKHVADV
+168 GDVAENTQHVADV
-181 MQTAANASK
+181 VQMAANVSK
-190 LGMQDFGV
+190 LGMADFGLAMQYAGAPAA
-198 ALQYVGG
+198 ALGVNIEELS
-205 TAASMGVSLEDL
+205 TAMAIM
-217 SAAMS
+217 
-222 ILSNNGVEASTI
+222 SNNGIEASTI
-234 GTSLRTTMLNLL
+234 GTSLRSTMSRLAS
-246 NPVGQT
+246 PPKEAAVAI
-252 QDAFAQLGLSTADF
+252 DQLGLHLQNADGSF
-266 VGSDGQFIGIQKSIE
+266 VGITEAISQMREAMDGMTDTQQVGIAK
-281 KLRVSMENLTP
+281 
-292 AQKSVYAQM
+292 A
-301 IAGKEGASGLSMLL
+301 IAGEDAFSGLLALIKTSPE
-315 NTTAQDYQNMV
+315 AYKEVEDSIK
-326 DQMNNSNGSSHEAYV
+326 NSTGSSHEAYV

-448 SVLGVRSAFVQL
+448 SVLGVRSAFIQL

-488 STGASGLSKIGSAAA
+488 TTGASGLSKIGSAAA

-521 LSGARNAVLG
+521 LNGARNAVLG

-537 TIGRVGMSAMFSP
+537 TIGRVGLSAMFSP

-598 EGVGNA
+598 EGVENA
-604 WSRLVNAFNSQG
+604 WNRLVNAFNSQG

-632 LGGVLIASIIAAAD
+632 LGGVLIAGIIAAAD

-665 AIGVFS
+665 AIGVFG

-705 ICSGVLDG
+705 ICSGILDG

-741 KHFGVNIPTLYTG
+741 QHFGVNIPTLYTG

-764 INDRFGG
+764 INDKFGG

-790 QAYKMGSMNGGFGGD
+790 QAYKMGSMSGGFGGD

>member
-28 ENSRLNRQLGRDIKN
+28 ENSRLNRQLGRDVRN

-80 TAAGVKAGA
+80 TGAGVKAGA
-89 TSEQLERMKEKAM
+89 TGEQLERMKETALK
-102 QLGHD
+102 LGHD
-107 FPITTSEAAEAMDR
+107 FPITASEAAEAMDR

-130 QTMEAMPGIIEAAIA
+130 QTMAVMPGIIEASVA

-156 VTSALAIWDMKN
+156 ITSALNIWNLKT
-168 GDVAANTKHVADV
+168 GDVAENTQHVADV
-181 MQTAANASK
+181 VQMAANVSK
-190 LGMQDFGV
+190 LGMADFGLAMQYAGAPAA
-198 ALQYVGG
+198 ALGVNIEELS
-205 TAASMGVSLEDL
+205 TAMAIM
-217 SAAMS
+217 
-222 ILSNNGVEASTI
+222 SNNGIEASTI
-234 GTSLRTTMLNLL
+234 GTSLRSTMSRLAS
-246 NPVGQT
+246 PPKEAAAAI
-252 QDAFAQLGLSTADF
+252 DQLGLHLQNADGSF
-266 VGSDGQFIGIQKSIE
+266 VGITEAISQMREAMDGMTDTQQVGIAK
-281 KLRVSMENLTP
+281 
-292 AQKSVYAQM
+292 A
-301 IAGKEGASGLSMLL
+301 IAGEDAFSGLLALIKTSPE
-315 NTTAQDYQNMV
+315 AYKEVEDSIK
-326 DQMNNSNGSSHEAYV
+326 NSTGSSHEAYV
-341 KMQNTLKGSINAMKS
+341 KMKNTLKGSINAMKS

-387 GGLSPAARSVVANI
+387 GGLSPATRSVVANI

-412 FVMSKVLKAGGSMIM
+412 FAMSKVLKAGGSMVM

-448 SVLGVRSAFVQL
+448 SVLGVRSAFIQL
-460 SGTASKVMGVLR
+460 SSTASKGMGVLR
-472 NGMNI
+472 NGMSI
-477 GSWRSALTFLG
+477 GSWRSALTFLRT
-488 STGASGLSKIGSAAA
+488 SGAAGLSKIGSTAV
-503 QAGTRVMTMIRS
+503 QAGTKVMMMIRS
-515 FSMAAM
+515 FSMVTM
-521 LSGARNAVLG
+521 LSGAKNAVLG

-537 TIGRVGMSAMFSP
+537 TIGRVGIGAMFSP
-550 LGIAIMAIAGAA
+550 VGIAIMAIAGAA

-616 TTLNGL
+616 TTLNRL
-622 AHIIEFLASV
+622 AHIIEFLASI
-632 LGGVLIASIIAAAD
+632 LGGVLIAGIIAAAD

-665 AIGVFS
+665 AIGVFG

-705 ICSGVLDG
+705 ICSGILDG

-741 KHFGVNIPTLYTG
+741 QHFGVNIPTLYTG

-790 QAYKMGSMNGGFGGD
+790 QAYKMGSMSGGFGGD

-828 TSEILFELQ
+828 ASEIFFELE
-837 TRAINMN
+837 TRAVNLN

>member
-28 ENSRLNRQLGRDIKN
+28 ENSRLNRQLGRDVRN

-80 TAAGVKAGA
+80 TGAGVKAGA
-89 TSEQLERMKEKAM
+89 TGEQLERMKETALK
-102 QLGHD
+102 LGHD
-107 FPITTSEAAEAMDR
+107 FPITASEAAEAMDR

-130 QTMEAMPGIIEAAIA
+130 QTMAAMPGIIEASVA

-156 VTSALAIWDMKN
+156 ITSALNIWNLKT
-168 GDVAANTKHVADV
+168 GDVAENTQHVADV
-181 MQTAANASK
+181 VQMAANVSK
-190 LGMQDFGV
+190 LGMADFGLAMQYAGAPAA
-198 ALQYVGG
+198 ALGVNIEELS
-205 TAASMGVSLEDL
+205 TAMAIM
-217 SAAMS
+217 
-222 ILSNNGVEASTI
+222 SNNGIEASTI
-234 GTSLRTTMLNLL
+234 GTSLRSTMSRLAS
-246 NPVGQT
+246 PPKEAAAAI
-252 QDAFAQLGLSTADF
+252 DQLGLHLQNADGSF
-266 VGSDGQFIGIQKSIE
+266 VGITEAISQMREAMDGMTDTQQVGIAK
-281 KLRVSMENLTP
+281 
-292 AQKSVYAQM
+292 A
-301 IAGKEGASGLSMLL
+301 IAGEDAFSGLLTLIKTSPE
-315 NTTAQDYQNMV
+315 AYKEVEDSIK
-326 DQMNNSNGSSHEAYV
+326 NSTGSSHEAYV

-387 GGLSPAARSVVANI
+387 GGLSPATRSVVANI

-412 FVMSKVLKAGGSMIM
+412 FAMSKVLKAGGSMIM

-448 SVLGVRSAFVQL
+448 SVLGVRSAFIQL

-488 STGASGLSKIGSAAA
+488 TTGASGLSKIGSAAA

-521 LSGARNAVLG
+521 LNGARNAVLG

-537 TIGRVGMSAMFSP
+537 TIGRVGLSAMFSP
-550 LGIAIMAIAGAA
+550 VGIAIMAIAGAA

-616 TTLNGL
+616 TTLNRL
-622 AHIIEFLASV
+622 AHIIEFLASI
-632 LGGVLIASIIAAAD
+632 LGGVLIAGIIAAAD

-665 AIGVFS
+665 AIGVFG
-671 GLIDFITGVFTGD
+671 GLIDFITGVFIGD

-741 KHFGVNIPTLYTG
+741 QHFGVNIPTLYTG

-790 QAYKMGSMNGGFGGD
+790 QAYKMGSMSGGFGGD

-828 TSEILFELQ
+828 ASEIFFELE
-837 TRAINMN
+837 TRAVNLN

>member
-28 ENSRLNRQLGRDIKN
+28 ENSRLNRQLGRDVRN

-80 TAAGVKAGA
+80 TGAGVKAGA
-89 TSEQLERMKEKAM
+89 TGEQLERMKETALK
-102 QLGHD
+102 LGHD
-107 FPITTSEAAEAMDR
+107 FPITASEAAEAMDR

-130 QTMEAMPGIIEAAIA
+130 QTMAAMPGIIEASVA

-156 VTSALAIWDMKN
+156 ITSALNIWNLKT
-168 GDVAANTKHVADV
+168 GDVAENTQHVADV
-181 MQTAANASK
+181 VQMAANVSK
-190 LGMQDFGV
+190 LGMADFGLAMQYAGAPAA
-198 ALQYVGG
+198 ALGVNIEELS
-205 TAASMGVSLEDL
+205 TAMAIM
-217 SAAMS
+217 
-222 ILSNNGVEASTI
+222 SNNGIEASTI
-234 GTSLRTTMLNLL
+234 GTSLRSTMSRLAS
-246 NPVGQT
+246 PSKEAAAAI
-252 QDAFAQLGLSTADF
+252 DQLGLHLQNADGSF
-266 VGSDGQFIGIQKSIE
+266 VGITEAISQMRDAMDGMTDTQQVGIAK
-281 KLRVSMENLTP
+281 
-292 AQKSVYAQM
+292 A
-301 IAGKEGASGLSMLL
+301 IAGEDAFSGLLTLIKTSPE
-315 NTTAQDYQNMV
+315 AYKEVEDSIK
-326 DQMNNSNGSSHEAYV
+326 NSTGSSHEAYV

-387 GGLSPAARSVVANI
+387 GGLSPATRSVVANI

-412 FVMSKVLKAGGSMIM
+412 FAMSKVLKAGGSMVM

-448 SVLGVRSAFVQL
+448 SVLGVRSAFIQL
-460 SGTASKVMGVLR
+460 SSTASKVMGVLR
-472 NGMNI
+472 NGMSI
-477 GSWRSALTFLG
+477 GSWRSALTFLRT
-488 STGASGLSKIGSAAA
+488 SGAAGLSKIGSTAV
-503 QAGTRVMTMIRS
+503 QAGTKVMMMIRS
-515 FSMAAM
+515 FSMVTM
-521 LSGARNAVLG
+521 LSGAKNAVLG

-537 TIGRVGMSAMFSP
+537 TIGRVGIGAMFSP
-550 LGIAIMAIAGAA
+550 VGIAIMAIAGAA

-616 TTLNGL
+616 TTLNRL
-622 AHIIEFLASV
+622 AHIIEFLASI
-632 LGGVLIASIIAAAD
+632 LGGVLIAGIIAAAD

-665 AIGVFS
+665 AIGVFG

-741 KHFGVNIPTLYTG
+741 QHFGVNIPTLYTG

-790 QAYKMGSMNGGFGGD
+790 QAYKMGSLSGRFGGD

-828 TSEILFELQ
+828 ASEIFFELE
-837 TRAINMN
+837 TRAVNLN

>member
-28 ENSRLNRQLGRDIKN
+28 ENSRLNRQLGRDVRN

-65 GALGTKTFMD
+65 GALGTKTFVD

-80 TAAGVKAGA
+80 TGAGVKAGA
-89 TSEQLERMKEKAM
+89 TGEQLERMKETALK
-102 QLGHD
+102 LGHD
-107 FPITTSEAAEAMDR
+107 FPITASEAAEAMDR

-130 QTMEAMPGIIEAAIA
+130 QTMAAMPGIIEASVA

-156 VTSALAIWDMKN
+156 ITSALNIWNLKT
-168 GDVAANTKHVADV
+168 GDVAENTQHVADV
-181 MQTAANASK
+181 VQMAANVSK
-190 LGMQDFGV
+190 LGMADFGLAMQYAGAPAA
-198 ALQYVGG
+198 ALGVNIEELS
-205 TAASMGVSLEDL
+205 TAMAIM
-217 SAAMS
+217 
-222 ILSNNGVEASTI
+222 SNNGIEASTI
-234 GTSLRTTMLNLL
+234 GTSLRSTMSRLAS
-246 NPVGQT
+246 PPKEAAAAI
-252 QDAFAQLGLSTADF
+252 DQLGLHLQNADGSF
-266 VGSDGQFIGIQKSIE
+266 VGITEAISQMREAMDGMTDTQQVGIAK
-281 KLRVSMENLTP
+281 
-292 AQKSVYAQM
+292 A
-301 IAGKEGASGLSMLL
+301 IAGEDAFSGLLALIKTSPE
-315 NTTAQDYQNMV
+315 AYKEVEDSIK
-326 DQMNNSNGSSHEAYV
+326 NSTGSSHEAYV

-448 SVLGVRSAFVQL
+448 SVLGVRSAFIQL

-488 STGASGLSKIGSAAA
+488 TTGASGLSKIGSAAA

-521 LSGARNAVLG
+521 LNGARNAVLG

-537 TIGRVGMSAMFSP
+537 TIGRVGLSAMFSP

-598 EGVGNA
+598 EGVENA
-604 WSRLVNAFNSQG
+604 WNRLVNAFNSQG

-632 LGGVLIASIIAAAD
+632 LGGVLIAGIIAAAD

-665 AIGVFS
+665 AIGVFG

-754 TSNFSGGPAV
+754 SSNFSGGPAV

-790 QAYKMGSMNGGFGGD
+790 QAYKMGSMSGGFGGD

-828 TSEILFELQ
+828 ASEIFFELE
-837 TRAINMN
+837 TRAVNLN

>member
-28 ENSRLNRQLGRDIKN
+28 ENSRLNRQLGRDVRN

-80 TAAGVKAGA
+80 TGAGVKAGA
-89 TSEQLERMKEKAM
+89 TGEQLERMKETALK
-102 QLGHD
+102 LGHD
-107 FPITTSEAAEAMDR
+107 FPITASEAAEAMDR

-130 QTMEAMPGIIEAAIA
+130 QTMAAMPGIIEASVA

-156 VTSALAIWDMKN
+156 ITSALNIWNLKT
-168 GDVAANTKHVADV
+168 GDVAENTQHVADV
-181 MQTAANASK
+181 VQMAANVSK
-190 LGMQDFGV
+190 LGMADFGLAMQYAGAPAA
-198 ALQYVGG
+198 ALGVNIEELS
-205 TAASMGVSLEDL
+205 TAMAIM
-217 SAAMS
+217 
-222 ILSNNGVEASTI
+222 SNNGIEASTI
-234 GTSLRTTMLNLL
+234 GTSLRSTMSRLAS
-246 NPVGQT
+246 PPKEAAAAI
-252 QDAFAQLGLSTADF
+252 DQLGLHLQNADGSF
-266 VGSDGQFIGIQKSIE
+266 VGITEAISQMREAMDGMTDTQQVGIAK
-281 KLRVSMENLTP
+281 
-292 AQKSVYAQM
+292 A
-301 IAGKEGASGLSMLL
+301 IAGEDAFSGLLALIKTSPE
-315 NTTAQDYQNMV
+315 AYKEVEDSIK
-326 DQMNNSNGSSHEAYV
+326 NSTGSSHEAYV

-448 SVLGVRSAFVQL
+448 SVLGVRSAFIQL

-488 STGASGLSKIGSAAA
+488 TTGASGLSKIGSAAA

-521 LSGARNAVLG
+521 LNGARNAVLG

-537 TIGRVGMSAMFSP
+537 TIGRVGLSAMFSP

-616 TTLNGL
+616 TTLNRL
-622 AHIIEFLASV
+622 AHIIEFLASI
-632 LGGVLIASIIAAAD
+632 LGGVLIAGIIAAAD

-665 AIGVFS
+665 AIGVFG

-741 KHFGVNIPTLYTG
+741 QHFGVNIPTLYTG

-790 QAYKMGSMNGGFGGD
+790 QAYKMGSMSGGFGGD

-828 TSEILFELQ
+828 ASEIFFELE
-837 TRAINMN
+837 TRAVNLN

>member
-28 ENSRLNRQLGRDIKN
+28 ENSRLNRQLGRDVRN

-80 TAAGVKAGA
+80 TGAGVKAGA
-89 TSEQLERMKEKAM
+89 TGEQLERMKETALK
-102 QLGHD
+102 LGHD
-107 FPITTSEAAEAMDR
+107 FPITASEAAEAMDR

-130 QTMEAMPGIIEAAIA
+130 QTMAAMPGIIEASVA

-156 VTSALAIWDMKN
+156 ITSALNIWNLKT
-168 GDVAANTKHVADV
+168 GDVAENTQHVADV
-181 MQTAANASK
+181 VQMAANVSK
-190 LGMQDFGV
+190 LGMADFGLAMQYAGAPAA
-198 ALQYVGG
+198 ALGVNIEELS
-205 TAASMGVSLEDL
+205 TAMAIM
-217 SAAMS
+217 
-222 ILSNNGVEASTI
+222 SNNGIEASTI
-234 GTSLRTTMLNLL
+234 GTSLRSTMSRLAS
-246 NPVGQT
+246 PPKEAAAAI
-252 QDAFAQLGLSTADF
+252 DQLGLHLQNADGSF
-266 VGSDGQFIGIQKSIE
+266 VGITEAISQMREAMDGMTDTQQVGIAK
-281 KLRVSMENLTP
+281 
-292 AQKSVYAQM
+292 A
-301 IAGKEGASGLSMLL
+301 IAGEDAFSGLLALIKTSPEVYKEVE
-315 NTTAQDYQNMV
+315 DSIK
-326 DQMNNSNGSSHEAYV
+326 NSTGSSHEAYV

-369 APSVKTAAD
+369 APSVKAAAD

-387 GGLSPAARSVVANI
+387 GGLSPATRSVVANI

-412 FVMSKVLKAGGSMIM
+412 FAMSKVLKAGGSMVM

-448 SVLGVRSAFVQL
+448 SVLGVRSAFIQL
-460 SGTASKVMGVLR
+460 SSTASKVMGVLR
-472 NGMNI
+472 NGMSI
-477 GSWRSALTFLG
+477 GSWRSALTFLRT
-488 STGASGLSKIGSAAA
+488 SGAAGLSKIGSTAV
-503 QAGTRVMTMIRS
+503 QAGTKVMMMIRS
-515 FSMAAM
+515 FSMVTM
-521 LSGARNAVLG
+521 LSGAKNAVLG

-537 TIGRVGMSAMFSP
+537 TIGRVGIGAMFLP
-550 LGIAIMAIAGAA
+550 VGIAIMAIAGAA

-579 WNEIQNAFS
+579 WTEIQNAFS

-616 TTLNGL
+616 TTLNRL
-622 AHIIEFLASV
+622 AHIIEFLASI
-632 LGGVLIASIIAAAD
+632 LGGVLIAGIIAAAD

-665 AIGVFS
+665 AIGVFG

-741 KHFGVNIPTLYTG
+741 QHFGVNIPTLYTG

-790 QAYKMGSMNGGFGGD
+790 QAYKMGSMSGGFGGD

-828 TSEILFELQ
+828 ASEIFFELE
-837 TRAINMN
+837 TRAVNLN

>member
-28 ENSRLNRQLGRDIKN
+28 ENSRLNRQLGRDVRN

-80 TAAGVKAGA
+80 TGAGVKAGA
-89 TSEQLERMKEKAM
+89 TGEQLERMKETALK
-102 QLGHD
+102 LGHD
-107 FPITTSEAAEAMDR
+107 FPITASEAAEAMDR

-130 QTMEAMPGIIEAAIA
+130 QTMAAMPGIIEASVA

-156 VTSALAIWDMKN
+156 ITSALNIWNLKT
-168 GDVAANTKHVADV
+168 GDVAENTQHVADV
-181 MQTAANASK
+181 VQMAANVSK
-190 LGMQDFGV
+190 LGMADFGLAMQYAGAPAA
-198 ALQYVGG
+198 ALGVNIEELS
-205 TAASMGVSLEDL
+205 TAMAIM
-217 SAAMS
+217 
-222 ILSNNGVEASTI
+222 SNNGIEASTI
-234 GTSLRTTMLNLL
+234 GTSLRSTMSRLAS
-246 NPVGQT
+246 PPKEAAAAI
-252 QDAFAQLGLSTADF
+252 DQLGLHLQNADGSF
-266 VGSDGQFIGIQKSIE
+266 VGITEAISQMREAMDGMTDTQQVGIAK
-281 KLRVSMENLTP
+281 
-292 AQKSVYAQM
+292 A
-301 IAGKEGASGLSMLL
+301 IAGEDAFSGLLALIKTSPE
-315 NTTAQDYQNMV
+315 AYKEVEDSIK
-326 DQMNNSNGSSHEAYV
+326 NSTGSSHEAYV

-369 APSVKTAAD
+369 SPSVKTAAD

-448 SVLGVRSAFVQL
+448 SVLGVRSAFIQL

-488 STGASGLSKIGSAAA
+488 TTGASGLSKIGSAAA

-521 LSGARNAVLG
+521 LNGARNAVLG

-537 TIGRVGMSAMFSP
+537 TIGRVGLSAMFSP

-598 EGVGNA
+598 EGVENA
-604 WSRLVNAFNSQG
+604 WNRLVNAFNSQG

-632 LGGVLIASIIAAAD
+632 LGGVLIAGIIAAAD

-665 AIGVFS
+665 AIGVFG

-741 KHFGVNIPTLYTG
+741 KHFSVNIPTLYTG
-754 TSNFSGGPAV
+754 SSNFSGGPAV

-790 QAYKMGSMNGGFGGD
+790 QAYKMGSMSGGFGGD
-805 ININISNANFANT
+805 ININISNANFANA

-828 TSEILFELQ
+828 ASEIFFELE
-837 TRAINMN
+837 TRAVNLN

>member
-28 ENSRLNRQLGRDIKN
+28 ENSRLNRQLGRDVRN

-80 TAAGVKAGA
+80 TGAGVKAGA
-89 TSEQLERMKEKAM
+89 TGEQLERMKETALK
-102 QLGHD
+102 LGHD
-107 FPITTSEAAEAMDR
+107 FPITASEAAEAMDR

-130 QTMEAMPGIIEAAIA
+130 QTMAAMPGIIEASVA

-156 VTSALAIWDMKN
+156 ITSALNIWNLKT
-168 GDVAANTKHVADV
+168 GDVAENTQHVADV
-181 MQTAANASK
+181 VQMAANVSK
-190 LGMQDFGV
+190 LGMADFGLAMQYAGAPAA
-198 ALQYVGG
+198 ALGVNIEELS
-205 TAASMGVSLEDL
+205 TAMAIM
-217 SAAMS
+217 
-222 ILSNNGVEASTI
+222 SNNGIEASTI
-234 GTSLRTTMLNLL
+234 GTSLRSTMSRLAS
-246 NPVGQT
+246 PPKEAAAAI
-252 QDAFAQLGLSTADF
+252 DQLGLHLQNADGSF
-266 VGSDGQFIGIQKSIE
+266 VGITEAISQMREAMDGMTDTQQVGIAK
-281 KLRVSMENLTP
+281 
-292 AQKSVYAQM
+292 A
-301 IAGKEGASGLSMLL
+301 IAGEDAFSGLLALIKTSPE
-315 NTTAQDYQNMV
+315 AYKEVEDSIK
-326 DQMNNSNGSSHEAYV
+326 NSTGSSHEAYV

-448 SVLGVRSAFVQL
+448 SVLGVRSAFIQL

-488 STGASGLSKIGSAAA
+488 TTGASGLSKIGSAAA

-521 LSGARNAVLG
+521 LNGARNAVLG

-537 TIGRVGMSAMFSP
+537 TIGRVGLSAMFSP

-598 EGVGNA
+598 EGVENA
-604 WSRLVNAFNSQG
+604 WNRLVNAFNSQG

-632 LGGVLIASIIAAAD
+632 LGGVLIAGIIAAAD

-665 AIGVFS
+665 AIGVFG

-754 TSNFSGGPAV
+754 SSNFSGGPAV

-805 ININISNANFANT
+805 INININNANFANT

-828 TSEILFELQ
+828 ASEIFFELE
-837 TRAINMN
+837 TRAVNLN

>member
-28 ENSRLNRQLGRDIKN
+28 ENSRLNRQLGRDVRN

-80 TAAGVKAGA
+80 TGAGVKAGA
-89 TSEQLERMKEKAM
+89 TGEQLERMKETALK
-102 QLGHD
+102 LGHD
-107 FPITTSEAAEAMDR
+107 FPITASEAAEAMDR

-130 QTMEAMPGIIEAAIA
+130 QTMAAMPGIIEASVA

-156 VTSALAIWDMKN
+156 ITSALNIWNLKT
-168 GDVAANTKHVADV
+168 GDVAENTQHVADV
-181 MQTAANASK
+181 VQMAANVSK
-190 LGMQDFGV
+190 LGMADFGLAMQYAGAPAA
-198 ALQYVGG
+198 ALGVNIEELS
-205 TAASMGVSLEDL
+205 TAMAIM
-217 SAAMS
+217 
-222 ILSNNGVEASTI
+222 SNNGIEASTI
-234 GTSLRTTMLNLL
+234 GTSLRSTMSRLAS
-246 NPVGQT
+246 PPKEAAAAI
-252 QDAFAQLGLSTADF
+252 DQLGLHLQNADGSF
-266 VGSDGQFIGIQKSIE
+266 VGITEAISQMREAMDGMTDTQQVGIAK
-281 KLRVSMENLTP
+281 
-292 AQKSVYAQM
+292 A
-301 IAGKEGASGLSMLL
+301 IAGEDAFSGLLALIKTSPE
-315 NTTAQDYQNMV
+315 AYKEVEDSIK
-326 DQMNNSNGSSHEAYV
+326 NSTGSSHEAYV

-448 SVLGVRSAFVQL
+448 SVLGVRSAFIQL

-488 STGASGLSKIGSAAA
+488 TTGVSGLSKIGSAAA

-521 LSGARNAVLG
+521 LNGARNAVLG

-537 TIGRVGMSAMFSP
+537 TIGRVGLSAMFSP

-598 EGVGNA
+598 EGVENA
-604 WSRLVNAFNSQG
+604 WNRLVNAFNSQG

-632 LGGVLIASIIAAAD
+632 LGGVLIAGIIAAAD

-665 AIGVFS
+665 AIGVFG

-754 TSNFSGGPAV
+754 SSNFSGGPAV

-805 ININISNANFANT
+805 INININNANFANT

>member
-28 ENSRLNRQLGRDIKN
+28 ENSRLNRQLGRDVRN

-80 TAAGVKAGA
+80 TGAGVKAGA
-89 TSEQLERMKEKAM
+89 TGEQLERMKETALK
-102 QLGHD
+102 LGHD
-107 FPITTSEAAEAMDR
+107 FPITASEAAEAMDR

-130 QTMEAMPGIIEAAIA
+130 QTMAAMPGIIEASVA

-156 VTSALAIWDMKN
+156 ITSALNIWNLKT
-168 GDVAANTKHVADV
+168 GDVAENTQHVADV
-181 MQTAANASK
+181 VQMAANVSK
-190 LGMQDFGV
+190 LGMADFGLAMQYAGAPAA
-198 ALQYVGG
+198 ALGVNIEELS
-205 TAASMGVSLEDL
+205 TAMAIM
-217 SAAMS
+217 
-222 ILSNNGVEASTI
+222 SNNGIEASTI
-234 GTSLRTTMLNLL
+234 GTSLRSTMSRLAS
-246 NPVGQT
+246 PPKEAAAAI
-252 QDAFAQLGLSTADF
+252 DQLGLHLQNADGSF
-266 VGSDGQFIGIQKSIE
+266 VGITEAISQMREAMDGMTDTQQVGIAK
-281 KLRVSMENLTP
+281 
-292 AQKSVYAQM
+292 A
-301 IAGKEGASGLSMLL
+301 IAGEDAFSGLLALIKTSPE
-315 NTTAQDYQNMV
+315 AYKEVEDSIK
-326 DQMNNSNGSSHEAYV
+326 NSTGSSHEAYV

-412 FVMSKVLKAGGSMIM
+412 FAMSKVLKAGGSMVM

-448 SVLGVRSAFVQL
+448 SVLGVRSAFIQL
-460 SGTASKVMGVLR
+460 SSTASKVMGVLR
-472 NGMNI
+472 NGMSI
-477 GSWRSALTFLG
+477 GSWRSALTFLRT
-488 STGASGLSKIGSAAA
+488 SGAAGLSKIGSTAV
-503 QAGTRVMTMIRS
+503 QAGTKVMMMIRS

-521 LSGARNAVLG
+521 LNGAKNAVLG

-537 TIGRVGMSAMFSP
+537 TIGRVGLSAMFSP

-598 EGVGNA
+598 EGVENA
-604 WSRLVNAFNSQG
+604 WNRLVNAFNSQG

-632 LGGVLIASIIAAAD
+632 LGGVLIAGIIAAAD

-665 AIGVFS
+665 AIGVFG

-754 TSNFSGGPAV
+754 ISNFSGGPAV

>member
-28 ENSRLNRQLGRDIKN
+28 ENSRLNRQLGRDVRN

-80 TAAGVKAGA
+80 TGAGVKAGA
-89 TSEQLERMKEKAM
+89 TGEQLERMKETALK
-102 QLGHD
+102 LGHD
-107 FPITTSEAAEAMDR
+107 FPITASEAAEAMDR

-130 QTMEAMPGIIEAAIA
+130 QTMAAMPGIIEASVA

-156 VTSALAIWDMKN
+156 ITSALNIWNLKT
-168 GDVAANTKHVADV
+168 GDVAENTQHVADV
-181 MQTAANASK
+181 VQMAANVSK
-190 LGMQDFGV
+190 LGMADFGLAMQYAGAPAA
-198 ALQYVGG
+198 ALGVNIEELS
-205 TAASMGVSLEDL
+205 TAMAIM
-217 SAAMS
+217 
-222 ILSNNGVEASTI
+222 SNNGIEASTI
-234 GTSLRTTMLNLL
+234 GTSLRSTMSRLAS
-246 NPVGQT
+246 PPKEAAAAI
-252 QDAFAQLGLSTADF
+252 DQLGLHLQNADGSF
-266 VGSDGQFIGIQKSIE
+266 VGITEAISQMREAMDGMTDTQQVGIAK
-281 KLRVSMENLTP
+281 
-292 AQKSVYAQM
+292 A
-301 IAGKEGASGLSMLL
+301 IAGEDAFSGLLALIKTSPE
-315 NTTAQDYQNMV
+315 AYKEVEDSIK
-326 DQMNNSNGSSHEAYV
+326 NSTGSSHEAYV

-387 GGLSPAARSVVANI
+387 GGLSPATRSVVANI

-412 FVMSKVLKAGGSMIM
+412 FAMSKVLKAGGSMVM

-448 SVLGVRSAFVQL
+448 SVLGVRSAFIQL
-460 SGTASKVMGVLR
+460 SSTASKVMGVLR
-472 NGMNI
+472 NGMSI
-477 GSWRSALTFLG
+477 GSWRSALTFLRT
-488 STGASGLSKIGSAAA
+488 SGAAGLSKIGSTAV
-503 QAGTRVMTMIRS
+503 QAGTKVMMMIRS
-515 FSMAAM
+515 FSMVTM
-521 LSGARNAVLG
+521 LSGAKNAVLG

-537 TIGRVGMSAMFSP
+537 TIGRVGIGAMFSP
-550 LGIAIMAIAGAA
+550 VGIAIMAIAGAA

-616 TTLNGL
+616 TTLNRL
-622 AHIIEFLASV
+622 AHIIEFLASI
-632 LGGVLIASIIAAAD
+632 LGGVLIAGIIAAAD

-665 AIGVFS
+665 AIGVFG

-684 WSLAWQGVVEIFS
+684 WSLAWQGAVEIFS

-741 KHFGVNIPTLYTG
+741 QHFGVNIPTLYTG

-790 QAYKMGSMNGGFGGD
+790 QAYKMGSMSGGFGGD

-828 TSEILFELQ
+828 ASEIFFELE
-837 TRAINMN
+837 TRAVNLN

>member
-28 ENSRLNRQLGRDIKN
+28 ENSRLNRQLGRDVRN

-80 TAAGVKAGA
+80 TGAGVKAGA
-89 TSEQLERMKEKAM
+89 TGEQLERMKETALK
-102 QLGHD
+102 LGHD
-107 FPITTSEAAEAMDR
+107 FPITASEAAEAMDR

-130 QTMEAMPGIIEAAIA
+130 QTMAAMPGIIEASVA

-156 VTSALAIWDMKN
+156 ITSALNIWNLKT
-168 GDVAANTKHVADV
+168 GDVAENTQHVADV
-181 MQTAANASK
+181 VQMAANVSK
-190 LGMQDFGV
+190 LGMADFGLAMQYAGAPAA
-198 ALQYVGG
+198 ALGVNIEELS
-205 TAASMGVSLEDL
+205 TAMAIM
-217 SAAMS
+217 
-222 ILSNNGVEASTI
+222 SNNGIEASTI
-234 GTSLRTTMLNLL
+234 GTSLRSTMSRLAS
-246 NPVGQT
+246 PPKEAAAAI
-252 QDAFAQLGLSTADF
+252 DQLGLHLQNADGSF
-266 VGSDGQFIGIQKSIE
+266 VGITEAISQMREAMDGMTDTQQVGIAK
-281 KLRVSMENLTP
+281 
-292 AQKSVYAQM
+292 A
-301 IAGKEGASGLSMLL
+301 IAGEDAFSGLLTLIKTSPE
-315 NTTAQDYQNMV
+315 AYKEVEDSIK
-326 DQMNNSNGSSHEAYV
+326 NSTGSSHEAYV

-387 GGLSPAARSVVANI
+387 GGLSPATRSVVANI

-412 FVMSKVLKAGGSMIM
+412 FAMSKVLKAGGSMIM

-448 SVLGVRSAFVQL
+448 SVLGVRSAFIQL

-488 STGASGLSKIGSAAA
+488 TTGASGLSKIGSAAA

-521 LSGARNAVLG
+521 LNGARNAVLG

-537 TIGRVGMSAMFSP
+537 TIGRVGLSAMFSP
-550 LGIAIMAIAGAA
+550 GGIAIMAIAGAA

-616 TTLNGL
+616 TTLNRL
-622 AHIIEFLASV
+622 AHIIEFLASI
-632 LGGVLIASIIAAAD
+632 LGGVLIAGIIAAAD

-665 AIGVFS
+665 AIGVFG
-671 GLIDFITGVFTGD
+671 GLIDFITGVFIGD

-741 KHFGVNIPTLYTG
+741 QHFGVNIPTLYTG

-790 QAYKMGSMNGGFGGD
+790 QAYKMGSMSGGFGGD

-828 TSEILFELQ
+828 ASEIFFELE
-837 TRAINMN
+837 TRAVNLN

>member
-28 ENSRLNRQLGRDIKN
+28 ENSRLNRQLGRDVRN

-80 TAAGVKAGA
+80 TGAGVKAGA
-89 TSEQLERMKEKAM
+89 TGEQLERMKETALK
-102 QLGHD
+102 LGHD
-107 FPITTSEAAEAMDR
+107 FPITASEAAEAMDR

-130 QTMEAMPGIIEAAIA
+130 QTMAAMPGIIEASVA

-156 VTSALAIWDMKN
+156 ITSALNIWNLKT
-168 GDVAANTKHVADV
+168 GDVAENTQHVADV
-181 MQTAANASK
+181 VQMAANVSK
-190 LGMQDFGV
+190 LGMADFGLAMQYAGAPAA
-198 ALQYVGG
+198 ALGVNIEELS
-205 TAASMGVSLEDL
+205 TAMAIM
-217 SAAMS
+217 
-222 ILSNNGVEASTI
+222 SNNGIEASTI
-234 GTSLRTTMLNLL
+234 GTSLRSTMSRLASPPKEAAAAIDQLGIHLQNADGSF
-246 NPVGQT
+246 VGITEAISQMREAMDGMTDT
-252 QDAFAQLGLSTADF
+252 QQVGIAKAIAGEDAF
-266 VGSDGQFIGIQKSIE
+266 
-281 KLRVSMENLTP
+281 
-292 AQKSVYAQM
+292 
-301 IAGKEGASGLSMLL
+301 SGLLALIKTSPE
-315 NTTAQDYQNMV
+315 AYKEVEDSIK
-326 DQMNNSNGSSHEAYV
+326 NSTGSSHEAYV

-448 SVLGVRSAFVQL
+448 SVLGVRSAFIQL

-488 STGASGLSKIGSAAA
+488 TTGASGLSKIGSAAA

-521 LSGARNAVLG
+521 LNGARNAVLG

-537 TIGRVGMSAMFSP
+537 TIGRVGLSAMFSP

-573 PFFTSM
+573 PFFTNM
-579 WNEIQNAFS
+579 WTEIQNAFS

-616 TTLNGL
+616 TTLNRL
-622 AHIIEFLASV
+622 AHIIEFLASI
-632 LGGVLIASIIAAAD
+632 LGGVLIAGIIAAAD

-665 AIGVFS
+665 AIGVFG

-741 KHFGVNIPTLYTG
+741 QHFGVNIPTLYTG

-790 QAYKMGSMNGGFGGD
+790 QAYKMGSMSGGFGGD

-828 TSEILFELQ
+828 ASEIFFELE
-837 TRAINMN
+837 TRAVNLN

>member
-28 ENSRLNRQLGRDIKN
+28 ENSRLNRQLGRDVRN

-80 TAAGVKAGA
+80 TGAGVKAGA
-89 TSEQLERMKEKAM
+89 TGEQLERMKETALK
-102 QLGHD
+102 LGHD
-107 FPITTSEAAEAMDR
+107 FPITASEAAEAMDR

-130 QTMEAMPGIIEAAIA
+130 QTMAAMPGIIEASVA

-156 VTSALAIWDMKN
+156 ITSALNIWNLKT
-168 GDVAANTKHVADV
+168 GDVAENTQHVADV
-181 MQTAANASK
+181 VQMAANVSK
-190 LGMQDFGV
+190 LGMADFGLAMQYAGAPAA
-198 ALQYVGG
+198 ALGVNIEELS
-205 TAASMGVSLEDL
+205 TAMAIM
-217 SAAMS
+217 
-222 ILSNNGVEASTI
+222 SNNGIEASTI
-234 GTSLRTTMLNLL
+234 GTSLRSTMSRLAS
-246 NPVGQT
+246 PPKEAAAAI
-252 QDAFAQLGLSTADF
+252 DQLGLHLQNADGSF
-266 VGSDGQFIGIQKSIE
+266 VGITEAISQMREAMDGMTDTQQVGIAK
-281 KLRVSMENLTP
+281 
-292 AQKSVYAQM
+292 A
-301 IAGKEGASGLSMLL
+301 IAGEDAFSGLLTLIKTSPE
-315 NTTAQDYQNMV
+315 AYKEVEDSIK
-326 DQMNNSNGSSHEAYV
+326 NSTGSSHEAYV

-387 GGLSPAARSVVANI
+387 GGLSPATRSVVANI

-412 FVMSKVLKAGGSMIM
+412 FAMSKVLKAGGSMVM

-448 SVLGVRSAFVQL
+448 SVLGVRSAFIQL
-460 SGTASKVMGVLR
+460 SSTASKVMGVLR
-472 NGMNI
+472 NGMSI
-477 GSWRSALTFLG
+477 GSWRSALTFLRT
-488 STGASGLSKIGSAAA
+488 SGAAGLSKIGSTAV
-503 QAGTRVMTMIRS
+503 QAGTKVMMMIRS
-515 FSMAAM
+515 FSMVTM
-521 LSGARNAVLG
+521 LSGAKNAVLG

-537 TIGRVGMSAMFSP
+537 TIGRVGLSAMFSP

-598 EGVGNA
+598 EGVENA
-604 WSRLVNAFNSQG
+604 WNRLVNAFNSQG

-632 LGGVLIASIIAAAD
+632 LGGVLIAGIIAAAD

-665 AIGVFS
+665 AIGVFG

-705 ICSGVLDG
+705 ICSEILDG

-741 KHFGVNIPTLYTG
+741 QHFGVNIPTLYTG

-764 INDRFGG
+764 INDKFGG

-790 QAYKMGSMNGGFGGD
+790 QAYKMGSMSGGFGGD

>member
-28 ENSRLNRQLGRDIKN
+28 ENSRLNRQLGRDVRN

-80 TAAGVKAGA
+80 TGAGVKAGA
-89 TSEQLERMKEKAM
+89 TGEQLERMKETALK
-102 QLGHD
+102 LGHD
-107 FPITTSEAAEAMDR
+107 FPITASEAAEAMDR

-130 QTMEAMPGIIEAAIA
+130 QTMAAMPGIIEASVA

-156 VTSALAIWDMKN
+156 ITSALNIWNLKT
-168 GDVAANTKHVADV
+168 GDVAENTQHVADV
-181 MQTAANASK
+181 VQMAANVSK
-190 LGMQDFGV
+190 LGMADFGLAMQYAGAPAA
-198 ALQYVGG
+198 ALGVNIEELS
-205 TAASMGVSLEDL
+205 TAMAIM
-217 SAAMS
+217 
-222 ILSNNGVEASTI
+222 SNNGIEASTI
-234 GTSLRTTMLNLL
+234 GTSLRSTMSRLAS
-246 NPVGQT
+246 PPKEAAAAI
-252 QDAFAQLGLSTADF
+252 DQLGLHLQNADGSF
-266 VGSDGQFIGIQKSIE
+266 VGITEAISQMREAMDGMTDTQQVGIAK
-281 KLRVSMENLTP
+281 
-292 AQKSVYAQM
+292 A
-301 IAGKEGASGLSMLL
+301 IAGEDAFSGLLTLIKTSPE
-315 NTTAQDYQNMV
+315 AYKEVEDSIK
-326 DQMNNSNGSSHEAYV
+326 NSTGSSHEAYV
-341 KMQNTLKGSINAMKS
+341 KMQNTLKGSINVMKS

-387 GGLSPAARSVVANI
+387 GGLSPATRSVVANI

-412 FVMSKVLKAGGSMIM
+412 FAMSKVLKAGGSMVT

-448 SVLGVRSAFVQL
+448 SVLGVRSAFIQL
-460 SGTASKVMGVLR
+460 SSTASKVMGVLR
-472 NGMNI
+472 NGMSI
-477 GSWRSALTFLG
+477 GSWRSALTFLRT
-488 STGASGLSKIGSAAA
+488 SGAAGLSKIGSTAV
-503 QAGTRVMTMIRS
+503 QAGTKVMMMIRS
-515 FSMAAM
+515 FSMVTM
-521 LSGARNAVLG
+521 LSGAKNAVLG

-537 TIGRVGMSAMFSP
+537 TIGRVGIGAMFSP
-550 LGIAIMAIAGAA
+550 VGIAIMAIAGAA

-616 TTLNGL
+616 TTLNML
-622 AHIIEFLASV
+622 AHIIEFLASI
-632 LGGVLIASIIAAAD
+632 LGGVLIAGIIAAAD

-665 AIGVFS
+665 AIGVFG

-741 KHFGVNIPTLYTG
+741 QHFGVNIPTLYTG

-790 QAYKMGSMNGGFGGD
+790 QAYKMGSMSGGFGGD

-828 TSEILFELQ
+828 ASEIFFELE
-837 TRAINMN
+837 TRAVNLN

>member
-28 ENSRLNRQLGRDIKN
+28 ENSRLNRQLGRDVRN

-80 TAAGVKAGA
+80 TGAGVKAGA
-89 TSEQLERMKEKAM
+89 TGEQLERMKETALK
-102 QLGHD
+102 LGHD
-107 FPITTSEAAEAMDR
+107 FPITASEAAEAMDR

-130 QTMEAMPGIIEAAIA
+130 QTMAAMPGIIEASVA

-156 VTSALAIWDMKN
+156 ITSALNIWNLKT
-168 GDVAANTKHVADV
+168 GDVAENTQHVADV
-181 MQTAANASK
+181 VQMAANVSK
-190 LGMQDFGV
+190 LGMADFGLAMQYAGAPAA
-198 ALQYVGG
+198 ALGVNIEELS
-205 TAASMGVSLEDL
+205 TAMAIM
-217 SAAMS
+217 
-222 ILSNNGVEASTI
+222 SNNGIEASTI
-234 GTSLRTTMLNLL
+234 GTSLRSTMSRLAS
-246 NPVGQT
+246 PPKEAAAAI
-252 QDAFAQLGLSTADF
+252 DQLGLHLQNADGSF
-266 VGSDGQFIGIQKSIE
+266 VGITEAISQMREAMDGMTDTQQVGIAK
-281 KLRVSMENLTP
+281 
-292 AQKSVYAQM
+292 A
-301 IAGKEGASGLSMLL
+301 IAGEDAFSGLLALIKTSPE
-315 NTTAQDYQNMV
+315 AYKEVEDSIK
-326 DQMNNSNGSSHEAYV
+326 NSTGSSHEAYV

-448 SVLGVRSAFVQL
+448 SVLGVRSAFIQL

-488 STGASGLSKIGSAAA
+488 TTGASGLSKIGSAAA

-521 LSGARNAVLG
+521 LNGARNAVLG

-537 TIGRVGMSAMFSP
+537 TIGRVGLSAMFSP

-598 EGVGNA
+598 EGVENA
-604 WSRLVNAFNSQG
+604 WNRLVNAFNSQG

-632 LGGVLIASIIAAAD
+632 LGGVLIAGIIAAAD

-665 AIGVFS
+665 AIGVFG

-705 ICSGVLDG
+705 ICSGILDG

-741 KHFGVNIPTLYTG
+741 QHFGVNIPTLYTG

-764 INDRFGG
+764 INDKFGG

-790 QAYKMGSMNGGFGGD
+790 QAYKMGSMSGGFGGD
-805 ININISNANFANT
+805 ININISNENFANT

>member
-28 ENSRLNRQLGRDIKN
+28 ENSRLNRQLGRDVRN

-80 TAAGVKAGA
+80 TGAGVKAGA
-89 TSEQLERMKEKAM
+89 TGEQLERMKETALK
-102 QLGHD
+102 LGHD
-107 FPITTSEAAEAMDR
+107 FPITASEAAEAMDR

-130 QTMEAMPGIIEAAIA
+130 QTMAAMPGIIEASVA

-156 VTSALAIWDMKN
+156 ITSALNIWNLKT
-168 GDVAANTKHVADV
+168 GDVAENTQHVADV
-181 MQTAANASK
+181 VQMAANVSK
-190 LGMQDFGV
+190 LGMADFGLAMQYAGAPAA
-198 ALQYVGG
+198 ALGVNIEELS
-205 TAASMGVSLEDL
+205 TAMAIM
-217 SAAMS
+217 
-222 ILSNNGVEASTI
+222 SNNGIEASTI
-234 GTSLRTTMLNLL
+234 GTSLRSTMSRLAS
-246 NPVGQT
+246 PPKEAAAAI
-252 QDAFAQLGLSTADF
+252 DQLGLHLQNADGSF
-266 VGSDGQFIGIQKSIE
+266 VGITEAISQMREAMDGMTDTQQVGIAK
-281 KLRVSMENLTP
+281 
-292 AQKSVYAQM
+292 A
-301 IAGKEGASGLSMLL
+301 IAGEDAFSGLLALIKTSPE
-315 NTTAQDYQNMV
+315 AYKEVEDSIK
-326 DQMNNSNGSSHEAYV
+326 NSTGSSHEAYV

-387 GGLSPAARSVVANI
+387 GGLSPATRSVVANI

-412 FVMSKVLKAGGSMIM
+412 FAMSKVLKAGGSMVM

-448 SVLGVRSAFVQL
+448 SVLGVRSAFIQL
-460 SGTASKVMGVLR
+460 SSTASKVMGVLR
-472 NGMNI
+472 NGMSI
-477 GSWRSALTFLG
+477 GSWRSALTFLRT
-488 STGASGLSKIGSAAA
+488 SGAAGLSKIGSTAV
-503 QAGTRVMTMIRS
+503 QAGTKVMMMIRS
-515 FSMAAM
+515 FSMVTM
-521 LSGARNAVLG
+521 LSGAKNAVLG

-537 TIGRVGMSAMFSP
+537 TIGRVGIGAMFSP
-550 LGIAIMAIAGAA
+550 VGIAIMAIAGAA

-579 WNEIQNAFS
+579 WTEIQNAFS

-598 EGVGNA
+598 EGVENA

-616 TTLNGL
+616 TTLNRL
-622 AHIIEFLASV
+622 AHIIEFLASI
-632 LGGVLIASIIAAAD
+632 LGGVLIAGIIAAAD

-665 AIGVFS
+665 AIGVFG

-741 KHFGVNIPTLYTG
+741 QHFGVNIPTLYTG

-790 QAYKMGSMNGGFGGD
+790 QAYKMGSMSGGFGGD

-828 TSEILFELQ
+828 ASEIFFELE
-837 TRAINMN
+837 TRAVNLN

>member
-28 ENSRLNRQLGRDIKN
+28 ENSRLNRQLGRDVRN

-80 TAAGVKAGA
+80 TGAGVKAGA
-89 TSEQLERMKEKAM
+89 TGEQLERMKETALK
-102 QLGHD
+102 LGHD
-107 FPITTSEAAEAMDR
+107 FPITASEAAEAMDR

-130 QTMEAMPGIIEAAIA
+130 QTMAAMPGIIEASVA

-156 VTSALAIWDMKN
+156 ITSALNIWNLKT
-168 GDVAANTKHVADV
+168 GDVAENTQHVADV
-181 MQTAANASK
+181 VQMAANVSK
-190 LGMQDFGV
+190 LGMADFGLAMQYAGAPAA
-198 ALQYVGG
+198 ALGVNIEELS
-205 TAASMGVSLEDL
+205 TAMAIM
-217 SAAMS
+217 
-222 ILSNNGVEASTI
+222 SNNGIEASTI
-234 GTSLRTTMLNLL
+234 GTSLRSTMSRLAS
-246 NPVGQT
+246 PPKEAAAAI
-252 QDAFAQLGLSTADF
+252 DQLGLHLQNADGSF
-266 VGSDGQFIGIQKSIE
+266 VGITEAISQMREAMDGMTDTQQVGIAK
-281 KLRVSMENLTP
+281 
-292 AQKSVYAQM
+292 A
-301 IAGKEGASGLSMLL
+301 IAGEDAFSGLLALIKTSPE
-315 NTTAQDYQNMV
+315 AYKEVEDSIK
-326 DQMNNSNGSSHEAYV
+326 NSTGSSHEAYV

-448 SVLGVRSAFVQL
+448 SVLGVRSAFIQL

-488 STGASGLSKIGSAAA
+488 TTGASGLSKIGSAAA

-521 LSGARNAVLG
+521 MNGARNAVLG

-537 TIGRVGMSAMFSP
+537 TIGRVGLSAMFSP

-598 EGVGNA
+598 EGVENA
-604 WSRLVNAFNSQG
+604 WNRLVNAFNSQG

-632 LGGVLIASIIAAAD
+632 LGGVLIAGIIAAAD

-665 AIGVFS
+665 AIGVFG

-705 ICSGVLDG
+705 ICSGILDG

-741 KHFGVNIPTLYTG
+741 QHFGVNIPTLYTG

-764 INDRFGG
+764 INDKFGG

-790 QAYKMGSMNGGFGGD
+790 QAYKMGSMSGGFGGD

-828 TSEILFELQ
+828 ASEIFFELE
-837 TRAINMN
+837 TRAVNLN

>member
-28 ENSRLNRQLGRDIKN
+28 ENSRLNRQLGRDVRN

-80 TAAGVKAGA
+80 TGAGVKAGA
-89 TSEQLERMKEKAM
+89 TGEQLERMKETALK
-102 QLGHD
+102 LGHD
-107 FPITTSEAAEAMDR
+107 FPITASEAAEAMDR

-130 QTMEAMPGIIEAAIA
+130 QTMAAMPGIIEASVA

-156 VTSALAIWDMKN
+156 ITSALNIWNLKT
-168 GDVAANTKHVADV
+168 GDVAENTQHVADV
-181 MQTAANASK
+181 VQMAANVSK
-190 LGMQDFGV
+190 LGMADFGLAMQYAGAPAA
-198 ALQYVGG
+198 ALGVNIEELS
-205 TAASMGVSLEDL
+205 TAMAIM
-217 SAAMS
+217 
-222 ILSNNGVEASTI
+222 SNNGIEASTI
-234 GTSLRTTMLNLL
+234 GTSLRSTMSRLAS
-246 NPVGQT
+246 PPKKAAAAI
-252 QDAFAQLGLSTADF
+252 DQLGLHLQNADGSF
-266 VGSDGQFIGIQKSIE
+266 VGITEAISQMREAMDGMTDTQQVGIAK
-281 KLRVSMENLTP
+281 
-292 AQKSVYAQM
+292 A
-301 IAGKEGASGLSMLL
+301 IAGEDAFSGLLTLIKTSPE
-315 NTTAQDYQNMV
+315 AYKEVEDSIK
-326 DQMNNSNGSSHEAYV
+326 NSTGSSHEAYV

-387 GGLSPAARSVVANI
+387 GGLSPATRSVVANI

-412 FVMSKVLKAGGSMIM
+412 FAMSKVLKAGGSMVM

-448 SVLGVRSAFVQL
+448 SVLGVRSAFIQL
-460 SGTASKVMGVLR
+460 SSTASKVMSVLR
-472 NGMNI
+472 NGMSI
-477 GSWRSALTFLG
+477 GSWRSALTFLRT
-488 STGASGLSKIGSAAA
+488 SGAAGLSKIGSTAV
-503 QAGTRVMTMIRS
+503 QAGTKVMMMIRS
-515 FSMAAM
+515 FSMVTM
-521 LSGARNAVLG
+521 LSGAKNAVLG

-537 TIGRVGMSAMFSP
+537 TIGRVGIGAMFSP
-550 LGIAIMAIAGAA
+550 VGIAIMAIAGAA

-616 TTLNGL
+616 TTLNML
-622 AHIIEFLASV
+622 AHIIEFLASI
-632 LGGVLIASIIAAAD
+632 LGGVLIAGIIAAAD

-665 AIGVFS
+665 AIGVFG

-741 KHFGVNIPTLYTG
+741 QHFGVNIPTLYTG

-790 QAYKMGSMNGGFGGD
+790 QAYKMGSRRGGFGGD

-828 TSEILFELQ
+828 ASEIFFELE
-837 TRAINMN
+837 TRAVNLN

>member
-28 ENSRLNRQLGRDIKN
+28 ENSRLNRQLGRDVRN

-80 TAAGVKAGA
+80 TGAGVKAGA
-89 TSEQLERMKEKAM
+89 TGEQLERMKETALK
-102 QLGHD
+102 LGHD
-107 FPITTSEAAEAMDR
+107 FPITASEAAEAMDR

-130 QTMEAMPGIIEAAIA
+130 QTMAAMPGIIEASVA

-156 VTSALAIWDMKN
+156 ITSALNIWNLKT
-168 GDVAANTKHVADV
+168 GDVAENTKHVADV
-181 MQTAANASK
+181 VQMAANVSK
-190 LGMQDFGV
+190 LGMADFGLAMQYAGAPAA
-198 ALQYVGG
+198 ALGVNIEELS
-205 TAASMGVSLEDL
+205 TAMAIM
-217 SAAMS
+217 
-222 ILSNNGVEASTI
+222 SNNGIEASTI
-234 GTSLRTTMLNLL
+234 GTSLRSTMSRLAS
-246 NPVGQT
+246 PPKEAAAAI
-252 QDAFAQLGLSTADF
+252 DQLGLHLQNADGSF
-266 VGSDGQFIGIQKSIE
+266 VGITEAISQMREAMDGMTDTQQVGIAK
-281 KLRVSMENLTP
+281 
-292 AQKSVYAQM
+292 A
-301 IAGKEGASGLSMLL
+301 IAGEDAFSGLLALIKTSPE
-315 NTTAQDYQNMV
+315 AYKEVEDSIK
-326 DQMNNSNGSSHEAYV
+326 NSTGSSHEAYV

-448 SVLGVRSAFVQL
+448 SVLGVRSAFIQL

-488 STGASGLSKIGSAAA
+488 TTGASGLSKIGSAAA

-521 LSGARNAVLG
+521 LNGARNAVLG

-537 TIGRVGMSAMFSP
+537 TIGRVGLSAMFSP

-598 EGVGNA
+598 EGVENA
-604 WSRLVNAFNSQG
+604 WNRLVNAFNSQG

-632 LGGVLIASIIAAAD
+632 LGGVLIAGIIAAAD

-665 AIGVFS
+665 AIGVFG

-705 ICSGVLDG
+705 ICSGILDG

-741 KHFGVNIPTLYTG
+741 QHFGVNIPTLYTG

-764 INDRFGG
+764 INDKFGG

-790 QAYKMGSMNGGFGGD
+790 QAYKMGSMSGGFGGD

>member
-28 ENSRLNRQLGRDIKN
+28 ENSRLNRQLGRDVRN

-80 TAAGVKAGA
+80 TGAGVKAGA
-89 TSEQLERMKEKAM
+89 TGEQLERMKETALK
-102 QLGHD
+102 LGHD
-107 FPITTSEAAEAMDR
+107 FPITASEAAEAMDR

-130 QTMEAMPGIIEAAIA
+130 QTMAAMPGIIEASVA

-156 VTSALAIWDMKN
+156 ITSALNIWNLKT
-168 GDVAANTKHVADV
+168 GDVAENTQHVADV
-181 MQTAANASK
+181 VQMAANVSK
-190 LGMQDFGV
+190 LGMADFGLAMQYAGAPAA
-198 ALQYVGG
+198 AL
-205 TAASMGVSLEDL
+205 GVSIEEL
-217 SAAMS
+217 STAMA
-222 ILSNNGVEASTI
+222 IMSNNGIEASTI
-234 GTSLRTTMLNLL
+234 GTSLRSTMSRLAS
-246 NPVGQT
+246 PPKE
-252 QDAFAQLGLSTADF
+252 AAAAIEQLGLHLQNADGSF
-266 VGSDGQFIGIQKSIE
+266 VGITEAISQMRDAMDGMTDTQQVGIAK
-281 KLRVSMENLTP
+281 
-292 AQKSVYAQM
+292 A
-301 IAGKEGASGLSMLL
+301 IAGEDAFSGLLALIKTSPE
-315 NTTAQDYQNMV
+315 AYKEVEDSIK
-326 DQMNNSNGSSHEAYV
+326 NSTGSSHEAYV

-387 GGLSPAARSVVANI
+387 GGLSPATRSVVANI

-412 FVMSKVLKAGGSMIM
+412 FAMSKVLKAGGSMVM
-427 MYSRIGNVLKGGRE
+427 MYSRIGNVLRGGRE

-448 SVLGVRSAFVQL
+448 SVLGVRSAFIQL
-460 SGTASKVMGVLR
+460 SSTASKVMGVLR
-472 NGMNI
+472 NGMSI
-477 GSWRSALTFLG
+477 GSWRSALTFLRT
-488 STGASGLSKIGSAAA
+488 SGAAGLSKIGSTAV
-503 QAGTRVMTMIRS
+503 QAGTKVMMMIRS
-515 FSMAAM
+515 FSMVTM
-521 LSGARNAVLG
+521 LSGAKNAVLG

-537 TIGRVGMSAMFSP
+537 TIGRVGIGAMFSP
-550 LGIAIMAIAGAA
+550 VGIAIMAIAGAA

-616 TTLNGL
+616 TTLNRL
-622 AHIIEFLASV
+622 AHIIEFLASI
-632 LGGVLIASIIAAAD
+632 LGGVLIAGIIAAAD

-665 AIGVFS
+665 AIGVFG

-741 KHFGVNIPTLYTG
+741 QHFGVNIPTLYTG

-790 QAYKMGSMNGGFGGD
+790 QAYKMGSMNGGFGGGD
-805 ININISNANFANT
+805 INIHINNANFANT

>member
-28 ENSRLNRQLGRDIKN
+28 ENSRLNRQLGRDVRN

-80 TAAGVKAGA
+80 TGAGVKAGA
-89 TSEQLERMKEKAM
+89 TGEQLERMKETALK
-102 QLGHD
+102 LGHD
-107 FPITTSEAAEAMDR
+107 FPITASEAAEAMDR

-130 QTMEAMPGIIEAAIA
+130 QTMAAMPGIIEASVA

-156 VTSALAIWDMKN
+156 ITSALNIWNLKT
-168 GDVAANTKHVADV
+168 GDVAENTQHVADV
-181 MQTAANASK
+181 VQMAANVSK
-190 LGMQDFGV
+190 LGMADFGLAMQYAGAPAA
-198 ALQYVGG
+198 ALGVNIEELS
-205 TAASMGVSLEDL
+205 TAMAIM
-217 SAAMS
+217 
-222 ILSNNGVEASTI
+222 SNNGIEASTI
-234 GTSLRTTMLNLL
+234 GTSLRSTMSRLAS
-246 NPVGQT
+246 PPKEAAAAI
-252 QDAFAQLGLSTADF
+252 DQLGLHLQNADGSF
-266 VGSDGQFIGIQKSIE
+266 VGITEAISQMREAMDGMTDTQQVGIAK
-281 KLRVSMENLTP
+281 
-292 AQKSVYAQM
+292 A
-301 IAGKEGASGLSMLL
+301 IAGEDAFSGLLALIKTSPE
-315 NTTAQDYQNMV
+315 AYKEVEDSIK
-326 DQMNNSNGSSHEAYV
+326 NSTGSSHEAYV

-387 GGLSPAARSVVANI
+387 GGLSPATRSVVANI
-401 ALSVVGFTAFS
+401 ALSVVGFMAFS
-412 FVMSKVLKAGGSMIM
+412 FAMSKVLKAGGSMVM

-448 SVLGVRSAFVQL
+448 SVLGVRSAFIQL
-460 SGTASKVMGVLR
+460 SSTASKVMGVLR
-472 NGMNI
+472 NGMSI
-477 GSWRSALTFLG
+477 GSWRSALTFLRT
-488 STGASGLSKIGSAAA
+488 SGAAGLSKIGSTAV
-503 QAGTRVMTMIRS
+503 QAGTKVMMMIRS
-515 FSMAAM
+515 FSMVTM
-521 LSGARNAVLG
+521 LSGAKNAVLG

-537 TIGRVGMSAMFSP
+537 TIGRVGIGAMFSP
-550 LGIAIMAIAGAA
+550 VGIAIMAISGAA

-616 TTLNGL
+616 TTLNRL
-622 AHIIEFLASV
+622 AHIIEFLASI
-632 LGGVLIASIIAAAD
+632 LGGVLIAGIIAAAD

-665 AIGVFS
+665 AIGVFG

-741 KHFGVNIPTLYTG
+741 QHFGVNIPTLYTG

-790 QAYKMGSMNGGFGGD
+790 QAYKMGSMSGGFGGD

-828 TSEILFELQ
+828 ASEIFFELE
-837 TRAINMN
+837 TRAVNLN